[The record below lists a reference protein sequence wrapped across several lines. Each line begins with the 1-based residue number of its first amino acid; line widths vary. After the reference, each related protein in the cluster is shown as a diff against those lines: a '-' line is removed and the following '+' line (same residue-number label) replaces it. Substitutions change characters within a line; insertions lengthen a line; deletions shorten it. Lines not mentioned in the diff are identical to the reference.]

1 MRTKIGT
8 RLLSLFLTAICVIGL
23 IPTSAFAASSENM
36 PSEITLKKSDY
47 FLDTDGSKTYNS
59 PSFDKPLYL
68 HIINMNVG
76 GKTKVGFCAEH
87 GKQLGNTLI
96 GKKWGNPEPV
106 TNSFIKMMIGYYYC
120 MTDAKYMT
128 DAYKAK
134 FGSQLWTD
142 QNMIRYHNAW
152 IQALCWRALGQGAAI
167 PSDAEGQRVAIAK
180 ELMYIANAK
189 NGTSYSDI
197 YTDKYG
203 TTTFYEKGCKVID
216 NPDCWPDVDVTLYH
230 YIGGNATSPDGKKHY
245 TNDNTQAI
253 MVATPRGEPTI
264 DDYQIVVKK
273 VDSSNPTKGL
283 PGATFSLT
291 MVGSDDPSFPM
302 TGVTGQDGTYTFK
315 PLKAGTYQVT
325 ETEAPE
331 GYQID
336 NPGPYTVTLPMN
348 GQKTVTVTA
357 TDTPI
362 TTSSGSIR
370 KVDKDIPTMGLAGA
384 TIRITGIDNNFKYEG
399 QTVAGGA
406 LTDVPWDTMPV
417 GSYIAEEI
425 GAPEGYILP
434 SPHEKKEFYWDKKS
448 DVTLVFENDSKVK
461 VQLLKKDESNNPLPG
476 CLFTVIK
483 NGQTLFSAVTDAAG
497 TITVPN
503 VTEGTYWF
511 VEKDA
516 PEGYVVNSEPVTAY
530 VSAADIQG
538 NKTVTVEAT
547 NHRKPGLEIV
557 KIDSV
562 TKEPVAN
569 CTFDIRSI
577 DGTYHETL
585 TTDGAGRIFLENMTP
600 GSYEVKET
608 AVPKGYNL
616 NPEKQTVE
624 LTAGGTFTLTFENVP
639 KTDFTLFKHDSNNHP
654 IAGVTFEIS
663 KKGGQSLGHFTTD
676 GQGKLTVPNL
686 EPGIYVAVE
695 TDCPDDYILD
705 KTPHEFQV
713 NAGKTEVGIDVV
725 NLKKPEITVK
735 KVDSIVGGGV
745 EGAKFEIFYAGTGG
759 TGSPAGTYESLGTK
773 YTDANGI
780 IHLDHLKEGWYRF
793 TEVEAPEGY
802 QLDEPST
809 QEIYLKGDD
818 NAELTF
824 KDTPLSAIIVMKKD
838 GVNGKALP
846 GATFQLRYLD
856 GTSGTG
862 GTVIGEKVTDQNG
875 VCSWTGLKAGTYI
888 VEEVKPAPG
897 YNIVEGPKTVYISG
911 KAQDVITVS
920 FDNSPDGT
928 LLIKKVD
935 AKNPT
940 KVLAGA
946 KFRVQYTNG
955 TLLGND
961 NGIFTTDENGQIT
974 IAGLEP
980 EKTIIV
986 TEVEAPAG
994 YIIDGQA
1001 QTIDIKSG
1009 KVVSITFKNAPK
1021 GELVI
1026 EKTDAATGKLLP
1038 GAEFI
1043 IRKSDGT
1050 EVGADGNIHNN
1061 LTIESGTL
1069 SSDSHFVTGGD
1080 GRIIIKGLTPGNYTI
1095 TEVKAPDGYLIGKN
1109 ASRTIQITAGDTQ
1122 TITFANPSTCSLLI
1136 KKVCSI
1142 NTDKMLEGAVFD
1154 VRYADGSVVGDS
1166 NGVYE
1171 TGADGTILITGLEAN
1186 KAIIVT
1192 ETKAPNGFAIDT
1204 KPQTVTT
1211 IAGKV
1216 VQLTF
1221 ANAPYGKLVI
1231 EKRDAETNN
1240 LLPGAE
1246 FRVTTAAGCE
1256 VGQNGVIGDTTLTS
1270 NGIFRTDADG
1280 KITISN
1286 LRPGNYIITEIKAP
1300 DGYLIDDPTRNVT
1313 VTAGDTQTIV
1323 FKNHSTCSLLIKK
1336 VCTENPDKM
1345 LEGAVFD
1352 VRYADGTVVGDS
1364 NGVFTTG
1371 ADGTILITG
1380 LEANKAIVVT
1390 ETKAPDGF
1398 AIDTTPQTI
1407 TTQAGKVVQLTFANA
1422 PYGKIIIEKRDSKTN
1437 ELLPGAEF
1445 RVTTAAGCEV
1455 GQNGVIGDTNLTS
1468 NGIFT
1473 TGADGKI
1480 TITNVRP
1487 GSYVITEIKAPD
1499 GYLIDDPTRTIT
1511 VTSGDTQTIVFK
1523 DTKPGGLIIEK
1534 RDSVTKEPLAGATF
1548 KVTTSDGR
1556 FVAQDGGAT
1565 STNGLYTTD
1574 ANGQIHIVDLDPDTY
1589 VVTEVT
1595 APDGYLMDA
1604 PSQTVKIEKND
1615 TQTLTFY
1622 DTPLGG
1628 LTIVKVDSESG
1639 KRLEGAKIE
1648 VAKLNGEIVGT
1659 YVTDKLGVIQLPD
1672 LDDGWYQLTEIKAP
1686 KGYLLDS
1693 TPQKVEVK
1701 KGETKTFEFENTASA
1716 SMLIHKIDSVT
1727 KKGIQGVK
1735 FVVYDSS
1742 MTPIGEYESD
1752 DQGYV
1757 HLNKTLED
1765 GKYYVREIVAAE
1777 GYILDN
1783 KVKSFTV
1790 LAGDTAMIEWEN
1802 TSELGQIQVIKT
1814 SEGYSSVNGLPAGTP
1829 LSGAIFAVYDKQ
1841 NNVVDKFQT
1850 NENGIGSSKKL
1861 PLGIYTVKEVQAP
1874 ANYGLNPTVFT
1885 ADIEFAGQVVKLN
1898 VTDPVIT
1905 AGVSIKKTGY
1915 AQTMNNNVMRWTV
1928 SGVRNDS
1935 TTSLQSFYWRD
1946 TLPTDAVRLTR
1957 LVTGTYSTTQTYKVT
1972 FTTNLNSQWR
1982 TAYDNLSTAKNYTLD
1997 MSSAALGLA
2006 SNEYVT
2012 QFMLSFGIV
2021 PAGFHQLTNAT
2032 VDAQTLYALT
2042 NGYKFTNKADVG
2054 GLLGGNW
2061 VQSIARWTTSV
2072 YSHYVP
2078 AKPAAP
2084 KSPKLPRTGY

>member
-23 IPTSAFAASSENM
+23 IPTSAFAAPSGSM
-36 PSEITLKKSDY
+36 PSEITLQKSDY
-47 FLDTDGSKTYNS
+47 FLDTAGSKTYNS
-59 PSFDKPLYL
+59 PSFGEPLYL

-120 MTDAKYMT
+120 MTDAKYQT
-128 DAYKAK
+128 DAYKEK
-134 FGSQLWTD
+134 WGGELWTD
-142 QNMIRYHNAW
+142 QNLIRYHNAW

-167 PSDAEGQRVAIAK
+167 PSDAEGQKVAIAK

-203 TTTFYEKGCKVID
+203 TTTFYQKGEKVLD
-216 NPDCWPDVDVTLYH
+216 NTDCWPDVDVTLYH

-245 TNDNTQAI
+245 TNENTQAI
-253 MVATPRGEPTI
+253 MVATPKKEPTSEE
-264 DDYQIVVKK
+264 YQIVVKK

-283 PGATFSLT
+283 AGAEFSLE
-291 MVGSDDPSFPM
+291 MVGSDDPKFPM
-302 TGVTGQDGTYTFK
+302 TGVTRQNGTYTFRG
-315 PLKAGTYQVT
+315 LKAGTYQVT
-325 ETEAPE
+325 ETKAPE
-331 GYQID
+331 DYQID
-336 NPGPYTVTLPMN
+336 NPGPYTVTLPTN

-357 TDTPI
+357 LDTPI
-362 TTSSGSIR
+362 TLASGSIR
-370 KVDKDIPTMGLAGA
+370 KVDKDRPTMGLAGA
-384 TIRITGIDNNFKYEG
+384 TIRITGIDNNFTYEG
-399 QTVAGGA
+399 QTVEGGA

-417 GSYIAEEI
+417 GSYVAEEI

-434 SPHEKKEFYWDKKS
+434 SPHEKKEFYWDKKNE
-448 DVTLVFENDSKVK
+448 VKLVFENDSKVK

-577 DGTYHETL
+577 DGTYHEAL

-713 NAGKTEVGIDVV
+713 NAGVTNVGIDVV

-793 TEVEAPEGY
+793 TEVEAPAGY

-846 GATFQLRYLD
+846 GATFQLRYLG

-935 AKNPT
+935 AKHPT

-986 TEVEAPAG
+986 TEIEAPAG

-1026 EKTDAATGKLLP
+1026 EKTDAATGKLLS

-1050 EVGADGNIHNN
+1050 EVGADGNIHND

-1122 TITFANPSTCSLLI
+1122 TITFANP
-1136 KKVCSI
+1136 
-1142 NTDKMLEGAVFD
+1142 
-1154 VRYADGSVVGDS
+1154 
-1166 NGVYE
+1166 
-1171 TGADGTILITGLEAN
+1171 
-1186 KAIIVT
+1186 
-1192 ETKAPNGFAIDT
+1192 
-1204 KPQTVTT
+1204 
-1211 IAGKV
+1211 
-1216 VQLTF
+1216 
-1221 ANAPYGKLVI
+1221 
-1231 EKRDAETNN
+1231 
-1240 LLPGAE
+1240 
-1246 FRVTTAAGCE
+1246 
-1256 VGQNGVIGDTTLTS
+1256 
-1270 NGIFRTDADG
+1270 
-1280 KITISN
+1280 
-1286 LRPGNYIITEIKAP
+1286 
-1300 DGYLIDDPTRNVT
+1300 
-1313 VTAGDTQTIV
+1313 
-1323 FKNHSTCSLLIKK
+1323 STCSLLIKK

-1487 GSYVITEIKAPD
+1487 GNYIITEIKAPD

-1648 VAKLNGEIVGT
+1648 VAKMNGEIVGT

-1727 KKGIQGVK
+1727 RKGIQGVK

>member
-1 MRTKIGT
+1 MRTRIGT

-23 IPTSAFAASSENM
+23 IPTSAFAASSESM

-76 GKTKVGFCAEH
+76 GETKVGFCAEH

-120 MTDAKYMT
+120 MTDAKYQT
-128 DAYKAK
+128 DAYKEKWGGA
-134 FGSQLWTD
+134 LWTD

-167 PSDAEGQRVAIAK
+167 PSDAEGQKVAIAK

-203 TTTFYEKGCKVID
+203 TTTFYQKGEKVLD
-216 NPDCWPDVDVTLYH
+216 NTDCWPDVDVTLYH

-253 MVATPRGEPTI
+253 MVATPKTPDTPIE
-264 DDYQIVVKK
+264 DYQIVVKK
-273 VDSSNPTKGL
+273 VDSTNPTKGL
-283 PGATFSLT
+283 AGATFSLT
-291 MVGSDDPSFPM
+291 KVGSDDPKYPL
-302 TGVTGQDGTYTFK
+302 TGVTGQDGTYTFRR
-315 PLKAGTYQVT
+315 LEAGTYQVT

-336 NPGPYTVTLPMN
+336 NPGPYAVTLPTN
-348 GQKTVTVTA
+348 GQNTVTVTA
-357 TDTPI
+357 LDTPI
-362 TTSSGSIR
+362 TLASGSIR
-370 KVDKDIPTMGLAGA
+370 KVDKDRPTMGLAGA
-384 TIRITGIDNNFKYEG
+384 TIRITGIDNNFTYEG
-399 QTVAGGA
+399 QTVEGGA

-417 GSYIAEEI
+417 GSYVAEEI

-434 SPHEKKEFYWDKKS
+434 SPHEKKEFYWDKKNE
-448 DVTLVFENDSKVK
+448 VKLVFENDSKVK

-713 NAGKTEVGIDVV
+713 NAGVTNVGIDVV

-793 TEVEAPEGY
+793 TEVEAPAGY

-846 GATFQLRYLD
+846 GATFQLRYLG

-875 VCSWTGLKAGTYI
+875 VCSWTSLKAGTYI

-935 AKNPT
+935 AKHPT

-986 TEVEAPAG
+986 TEIEAPAG

-1050 EVGADGNIHNN
+1050 EVGADGNIHND

-1122 TITFANPSTCSLLI
+1122 TITFANP
-1136 KKVCSI
+1136 
-1142 NTDKMLEGAVFD
+1142 
-1154 VRYADGSVVGDS
+1154 
-1166 NGVYE
+1166 
-1171 TGADGTILITGLEAN
+1171 
-1186 KAIIVT
+1186 
-1192 ETKAPNGFAIDT
+1192 
-1204 KPQTVTT
+1204 
-1211 IAGKV
+1211 
-1216 VQLTF
+1216 
-1221 ANAPYGKLVI
+1221 
-1231 EKRDAETNN
+1231 
-1240 LLPGAE
+1240 
-1246 FRVTTAAGCE
+1246 
-1256 VGQNGVIGDTTLTS
+1256 
-1270 NGIFRTDADG
+1270 
-1280 KITISN
+1280 
-1286 LRPGNYIITEIKAP
+1286 
-1300 DGYLIDDPTRNVT
+1300 
-1313 VTAGDTQTIV
+1313 
-1323 FKNHSTCSLLIKK
+1323 STCSLLIKK

-1487 GSYVITEIKAPD
+1487 GNYIITEIKAPD

-1648 VAKLNGEIVGT
+1648 VAKMNGEIVGT

-1727 KKGIQGVK
+1727 RKGIQGVK

-2061 VQSIARWTTSV
+2061 VQSIARWTTSI

-2084 KSPKLPRTGY
+2084 KSPTLPRTGY

>member
-1 MRTKIGT
+1 MRQKIGT

-23 IPTSAFAASSENM
+23 IPTSAFAAPSGSM
-36 PSEITLKKSDY
+36 PSEITLQKSDY

-59 PSFDKPLYL
+59 PSFGEPLYL

-76 GKTKVGFCAEH
+76 GKTNVGFCAEH

-120 MTDAKYMT
+120 MTDAKYQT
-128 DAYKAK
+128 DAYKEK
-134 FGSQLWTD
+134 WGGELWTD
-142 QNMIRYHNAW
+142 QNLIRYHNAW

-167 PSDAEGQRVAIAK
+167 PSDAEGQKVAIAK

-203 TTTFYEKGCKVID
+203 TTTFYQKGEKVLD
-216 NPDCWPDVDVTLYH
+216 NTDCWPDVDVTLYH

-253 MVATPRGEPTI
+253 MVATPSIPTLGN
-264 DDYQIVVKK
+264 YQITVKK

-283 PGATFSLT
+283 AGAEFSLE
-291 MVGSDDPSFPM
+291 MVGSDDPKFPM
-302 TGVTGQDGTYTFK
+302 TGVTGQGGTLTFK
-315 PLKAGTYQVT
+315 DLKAGTYQVT
-325 ETEAPE
+325 ETKAPE
-331 GYQID
+331 DYQID
-336 NPGPYTVTLPMN
+336 NPGPYTVTLPTN
-348 GQKTVTVTA
+348 GQNTVTVTA

-362 TTSSGSIR
+362 TLASGSIR
-370 KVDKDIPTMGLAGA
+370 KVDKDRPTMGLAGA
-384 TIRITGIDNNFKYEG
+384 TIRITGIDNNFTYEG
-399 QTVAGGA
+399 QTVEGGA

-417 GSYIAEEI
+417 GSYVAEEI

-434 SPHEKKEFYWDKKS
+434 SPHEKKEFYWDKKNE
-448 DVTLVFENDSKVK
+448 VKLVFENDSKVK

-713 NAGKTEVGIDVV
+713 NAGVTNVGIDVV

-793 TEVEAPEGY
+793 TEVEAPAGY

-846 GATFQLRYLD
+846 GATFQLRYLG

-875 VCSWTGLKAGTYI
+875 VCSWTSLKAGTYI

-935 AKNPT
+935 AKHPT

-986 TEVEAPAG
+986 TEIEAPAG

-1050 EVGADGNIHNN
+1050 EVGADGNIHND

-1122 TITFANPSTCSLLI
+1122 TITFANP
-1136 KKVCSI
+1136 
-1142 NTDKMLEGAVFD
+1142 
-1154 VRYADGSVVGDS
+1154 
-1166 NGVYE
+1166 
-1171 TGADGTILITGLEAN
+1171 
-1186 KAIIVT
+1186 
-1192 ETKAPNGFAIDT
+1192 
-1204 KPQTVTT
+1204 
-1211 IAGKV
+1211 
-1216 VQLTF
+1216 
-1221 ANAPYGKLVI
+1221 
-1231 EKRDAETNN
+1231 
-1240 LLPGAE
+1240 
-1246 FRVTTAAGCE
+1246 
-1256 VGQNGVIGDTTLTS
+1256 
-1270 NGIFRTDADG
+1270 
-1280 KITISN
+1280 
-1286 LRPGNYIITEIKAP
+1286 
-1300 DGYLIDDPTRNVT
+1300 
-1313 VTAGDTQTIV
+1313 
-1323 FKNHSTCSLLIKK
+1323 STCSLLIKK

-1487 GSYVITEIKAPD
+1487 GNYVITEIKAPN

-1648 VAKLNGEIVGT
+1648 VAKMNGEIVGT

-1727 KKGIQGVK
+1727 RKGIQGVK

-1957 LVTGTYSTTQTYKVT
+1957 LVTGTYSTMQTYKVT

>member
-23 IPTSAFAASSENM
+23 IPTSAFAAPSGSM
-36 PSEITLKKSDY
+36 PSEITLQKSDY
-47 FLDTDGSKTYNS
+47 FLDTAGSKTYNS
-59 PSFDKPLYL
+59 PSFGEPLYL

-120 MTDAKYMT
+120 MTDAKYQT
-128 DAYKAK
+128 DAYKEK
-134 FGSQLWTD
+134 WGGELWTD
-142 QNMIRYHNAW
+142 QNLIRYHNAW

-167 PSDAEGQRVAIAK
+167 PSDAEGQKVAIAK

-203 TTTFYEKGCKVID
+203 TTTFYQKGEKVLD
-216 NPDCWPDVDVTLYH
+216 NTDCWPDVDVTLYH

-245 TNDNTQAI
+245 TNENTQAI
-253 MVATPRGEPTI
+253 MVATPKKEPTSEE
-264 DDYQIVVKK
+264 YQIVVKK

-283 PGATFSLT
+283 AGAEFSLE
-291 MVGSDDPSFPM
+291 MVGSDDPKFPM
-302 TGVTGQDGTYTFK
+302 TGVTRQNGTYTFRG
-315 PLKAGTYQVT
+315 LKAGTYQVT
-325 ETEAPE
+325 ETKAPE
-331 GYQID
+331 DYQID
-336 NPGPYTVTLPMN
+336 NPGPYTVTLPTN

-357 TDTPI
+357 LDTPI
-362 TTSSGSIR
+362 TLASGSIR
-370 KVDKDIPTMGLAGA
+370 KVDKDRPTMGLAGA
-384 TIRITGIDNNFKYEG
+384 TIRITGIDNNFTYEG
-399 QTVAGGA
+399 QTVEGGA

-417 GSYIAEEI
+417 GSYVAEEI

-434 SPHEKKEFYWDKKS
+434 SPHEKKEFYWDKKNE
-448 DVTLVFENDSKVK
+448 VKLVFENDSKVK

-577 DGTYHETL
+577 DGTYHEAL

-713 NAGKTEVGIDVV
+713 NAGVTNVGIDVV

-793 TEVEAPEGY
+793 TEVEAPAGY

-846 GATFQLRYLD
+846 GATFQLRYLG

-875 VCSWTGLKAGTYI
+875 VCSWTSLKAGTYI

-980 EKTIIV
+980 KKTIIV
-986 TEVEAPAG
+986 TEIEAPAG

-1050 EVGADGNIHNN
+1050 EVGADGNIHND

-1080 GRIIIKGLTPGNYTI
+1080 GRIIIKGLTPGHYTI

-1122 TITFANPSTCSLLI
+1122 TITFANP
-1136 KKVCSI
+1136 
-1142 NTDKMLEGAVFD
+1142 
-1154 VRYADGSVVGDS
+1154 
-1166 NGVYE
+1166 
-1171 TGADGTILITGLEAN
+1171 
-1186 KAIIVT
+1186 
-1192 ETKAPNGFAIDT
+1192 
-1204 KPQTVTT
+1204 
-1211 IAGKV
+1211 
-1216 VQLTF
+1216 
-1221 ANAPYGKLVI
+1221 
-1231 EKRDAETNN
+1231 
-1240 LLPGAE
+1240 
-1246 FRVTTAAGCE
+1246 
-1256 VGQNGVIGDTTLTS
+1256 
-1270 NGIFRTDADG
+1270 
-1280 KITISN
+1280 
-1286 LRPGNYIITEIKAP
+1286 
-1300 DGYLIDDPTRNVT
+1300 
-1313 VTAGDTQTIV
+1313 
-1323 FKNHSTCSLLIKK
+1323 STCSLLIKK

-1487 GSYVITEIKAPD
+1487 GNYVITEIKAPD

-1648 VAKLNGEIVGT
+1648 VAKMNGEIVGT

-1727 KKGIQGVK
+1727 RKGIQGVK

>member
-1 MRTKIGT
+1 MRQKIGT

-23 IPTSAFAASSENM
+23 IPTSAFAAPSGSM
-36 PSEITLKKSDY
+36 PSEITLQKSDY

-59 PSFDKPLYL
+59 PSFGEPLYL

-120 MTDAKYMT
+120 MTDAKYQT
-128 DAYKAK
+128 DAYKEK
-134 FGSQLWTD
+134 WGGELWTD
-142 QNMIRYHNAW
+142 QNLIRYHNAW

-167 PSDAEGQRVAIAK
+167 PSDAEGQKAAIAK

-203 TTTFYEKGCKVID
+203 TTTFYQKGEKVLD
-216 NPDCWPDVDVTLYH
+216 NTDCWPDVDVTLYH

-253 MVATPRGEPTI
+253 MVATPSIPTAES
-264 DDYQIVVKK
+264 YQIVVKK

-283 PGATFSLT
+283 SGATFSLT
-291 MVGSDDPSFPM
+291 MVGSTKTL

-315 PLKAGTYQVT
+315 NLKAGTYQVT

-336 NPGPYTVTLPMN
+336 NPGPYAVTLPTN

-362 TTSSGSIR
+362 TLASGSIR
-370 KVDKDIPTMGLAGA
+370 KVDKDRPTMGLAGA
-384 TIRITGIDNNFKYEG
+384 TIRITGIDNNFTYEG
-399 QTVAGGA
+399 QTVEGGA

-417 GSYIAEEI
+417 GSYVAEEI

-434 SPHEKKEFYWDKKS
+434 SPHEKKEFYWDKKNE
-448 DVTLVFENDSKVK
+448 VKLVFENDSKVK

-713 NAGKTEVGIDVV
+713 NAGVTNVGIDVV

-793 TEVEAPEGY
+793 TEVEAPAGY

-846 GATFQLRYLD
+846 GATFQLRYLG

-935 AKNPT
+935 AKHPT

-980 EKTIIV
+980 KKTIIV
-986 TEVEAPAG
+986 TEIEAPAG

-1050 EVGADGNIHNN
+1050 EVGADGNIHND

-1080 GRIIIKGLTPGNYTI
+1080 GRIIIKGLTPGHYTI

-1122 TITFANPSTCSLLI
+1122 TITFANP
-1136 KKVCSI
+1136 
-1142 NTDKMLEGAVFD
+1142 
-1154 VRYADGSVVGDS
+1154 
-1166 NGVYE
+1166 
-1171 TGADGTILITGLEAN
+1171 
-1186 KAIIVT
+1186 
-1192 ETKAPNGFAIDT
+1192 
-1204 KPQTVTT
+1204 
-1211 IAGKV
+1211 
-1216 VQLTF
+1216 
-1221 ANAPYGKLVI
+1221 
-1231 EKRDAETNN
+1231 
-1240 LLPGAE
+1240 
-1246 FRVTTAAGCE
+1246 
-1256 VGQNGVIGDTTLTS
+1256 
-1270 NGIFRTDADG
+1270 
-1280 KITISN
+1280 
-1286 LRPGNYIITEIKAP
+1286 
-1300 DGYLIDDPTRNVT
+1300 
-1313 VTAGDTQTIV
+1313 
-1323 FKNHSTCSLLIKK
+1323 STCSLLIKK

-1487 GSYVITEIKAPD
+1487 GSYIITEIKAPD

-1648 VAKLNGEIVGT
+1648 VAKMNGEIVGT

-1727 KKGIQGVK
+1727 RKGIQGVK

-1915 AQTMNNNVMRWTV
+1915 AQTMNNNIMRWTV

-2061 VQSIARWTTSV
+2061 VQSIARWTTSI

-2084 KSPKLPRTGY
+2084 KSPTLPRTGY

>member
-23 IPTSAFAASSENM
+23 IPTSAFAAPSGSM
-36 PSEITLKKSDY
+36 PSEITLQKSDY

-59 PSFDKPLYL
+59 PSFGEPLYL

-76 GKTKVGFCAEH
+76 GETKVGFCAEH

-96 GKKWGNPEPV
+96 GKKWANPEPV

-120 MTDAKYMT
+120 MTDAKYQT
-128 DAYKAK
+128 DAYKEKWGGA
-134 FGSQLWTD
+134 LWTD
-142 QNMIRYHNAW
+142 QNLIRYHNAW

-167 PSDAEGQRVAIAK
+167 PSDAEGQKVAIAK

-203 TTTFYEKGCKVID
+203 TTTFYQKGEKVLD
-216 NPDCWPDVDVTLYH
+216 NTDCWPDVDVTLYH

-245 TNDNTQAI
+245 TNDNTQAV
-253 MVATPRGEPTI
+253 MVATPKPPTAE
-264 DDYQIVVKK
+264 DYQIVVKK

-283 PGATFSLT
+283 AGAAFSLE
-291 MVGSDDPSFPM
+291 MVGSDDPMFPM

-315 PLKAGTYQVT
+315 KLKAGTYQVT
-325 ETEAPE
+325 ETKAPE

-336 NPGPYTVTLPMN
+336 NPGPYTVTLPTN

-357 TDTPI
+357 LDTPI
-362 TTSSGSIR
+362 TLASGSIR
-370 KVDKDIPTMGLAGA
+370 KVDKDRPTMGLAGA
-384 TIRITGIDNNFKYEG
+384 TIRITGIDNNFTYEG
-399 QTVAGGA
+399 QTVEGGA

-417 GSYIAEEI
+417 GSYVAEEI

-434 SPHEKKEFYWDKKS
+434 SPHEKKEFYWDKKNE
-448 DVTLVFENDSKVK
+448 VKLVFENDSKVK

-585 TTDGAGRIFLENMTP
+585 TTDGTGRIFLENMTP

-608 AVPKGYNL
+608 AVPQGYNL

-713 NAGKTEVGIDVV
+713 NAGVTNVGIDVV

-745 EGAKFEIFYAGTGG
+745 KDAKFEIFYAGTGG

-793 TEVEAPEGY
+793 TEVEAPAGY

-846 GATFQLRYLD
+846 GATFQLRYLG

-875 VCSWTGLKAGTYI
+875 VCSWTSLKAGTYI

-935 AKNPT
+935 AKHPT

-986 TEVEAPAG
+986 TEIEAPAG

-1026 EKTDAATGKLLP
+1026 EKTDAATGKLLS

-1050 EVGADGNIHNN
+1050 EVGADGNIHND

-1122 TITFANPSTCSLLI
+1122 TITFANP
-1136 KKVCSI
+1136 
-1142 NTDKMLEGAVFD
+1142 
-1154 VRYADGSVVGDS
+1154 
-1166 NGVYE
+1166 
-1171 TGADGTILITGLEAN
+1171 
-1186 KAIIVT
+1186 
-1192 ETKAPNGFAIDT
+1192 
-1204 KPQTVTT
+1204 
-1211 IAGKV
+1211 
-1216 VQLTF
+1216 
-1221 ANAPYGKLVI
+1221 
-1231 EKRDAETNN
+1231 
-1240 LLPGAE
+1240 
-1246 FRVTTAAGCE
+1246 
-1256 VGQNGVIGDTTLTS
+1256 
-1270 NGIFRTDADG
+1270 
-1280 KITISN
+1280 
-1286 LRPGNYIITEIKAP
+1286 
-1300 DGYLIDDPTRNVT
+1300 
-1313 VTAGDTQTIV
+1313 
-1323 FKNHSTCSLLIKK
+1323 STCSLLIKK

-1487 GSYVITEIKAPD
+1487 GSYIITEIKAPD

-1648 VAKLNGEIVGT
+1648 VAKMNGEIVGT

-1727 KKGIQGVK
+1727 RKGIQGVK

>member
-23 IPTSAFAASSENM
+23 IPTSAFAAPSGSM
-36 PSEITLKKSDY
+36 PSEITLQKSDY

-59 PSFDKPLYL
+59 PSFGEPLYL

-120 MTDAKYMT
+120 MTDAQYQN
-128 DAYKAK
+128 DAYKEK
-134 FGSQLWTD
+134 WNGELWTD
-142 QNMIRYHNAW
+142 QNLIRYHNAW
-152 IQALCWRALGQGAAI
+152 IQALCWRALGQGTAI
-167 PSDAEGQRVAIAK
+167 PSDAEGQKVAIAK

-203 TTTFYEKGCKVID
+203 TTTFYQKGEKVLD
-216 NPDCWPDVDVTLYH
+216 NTDCWPDVDVTLYH

-253 MVATPRGEPTI
+253 MVATPKNEPTSDTYRI
-264 DDYQIVVKK
+264 IVKK

-283 PGATFSLT
+283 AGATFSLE
-291 MVGSDDPSFPM
+291 MVGSDDPSFPKP
-302 TGVTGQDGTYTFK
+302 GVTGQDGTYIFDR
-315 PLKAGTYQVT
+315 LKAGTYLVT
-325 ETEAPE
+325 ETKAPE

-336 NPGPYTVTLPMN
+336 NPGPYTVTLPTN

-362 TTSSGSIR
+362 TLASGSIR
-370 KVDKDIPTMGLAGA
+370 KVDKDRPTMGLAGA
-384 TIRITGIDNNFKYEG
+384 TIRITGIDNNFTYEG
-399 QTVAGGA
+399 QTVEGGA

-417 GSYIAEEI
+417 GSYVAEEI

-434 SPHEKKEFYWDKKS
+434 SPHEKKEFYWDKKNE
-448 DVTLVFENDSKVK
+448 VKLVFENDSKVK

-585 TTDGAGRIFLENMTP
+585 TTDGTGRIFLENMTP

-608 AVPKGYNL
+608 AVPQGYNL

-713 NAGKTEVGIDVV
+713 NAGVTNVGIDVV

-745 EGAKFEIFYAGTGG
+745 KDAKFEIFYAGTGG

-793 TEVEAPEGY
+793 TEVEAPAGY

-846 GATFQLRYLD
+846 GATFQLRYLG

-875 VCSWTGLKAGTYI
+875 VCSWTSLKAGTYI

-935 AKNPT
+935 AKHPT

-986 TEVEAPAG
+986 TEIEAPAG

-1026 EKTDAATGKLLP
+1026 EKTDAATGKLLS

-1050 EVGADGNIHNN
+1050 EVGADGNIHND

-1122 TITFANPSTCSLLI
+1122 TITFANP
-1136 KKVCSI
+1136 
-1142 NTDKMLEGAVFD
+1142 
-1154 VRYADGSVVGDS
+1154 
-1166 NGVYE
+1166 
-1171 TGADGTILITGLEAN
+1171 
-1186 KAIIVT
+1186 
-1192 ETKAPNGFAIDT
+1192 
-1204 KPQTVTT
+1204 
-1211 IAGKV
+1211 
-1216 VQLTF
+1216 
-1221 ANAPYGKLVI
+1221 
-1231 EKRDAETNN
+1231 
-1240 LLPGAE
+1240 
-1246 FRVTTAAGCE
+1246 
-1256 VGQNGVIGDTTLTS
+1256 
-1270 NGIFRTDADG
+1270 
-1280 KITISN
+1280 
-1286 LRPGNYIITEIKAP
+1286 
-1300 DGYLIDDPTRNVT
+1300 
-1313 VTAGDTQTIV
+1313 
-1323 FKNHSTCSLLIKK
+1323 STCSLLIKK

-1487 GSYVITEIKAPD
+1487 GNYIITEIKAPD

-1648 VAKLNGEIVGT
+1648 VAKMNGEIVGT

-1727 KKGIQGVK
+1727 RKGIQGVK
-1735 FVVYDSS
+1735 FVVYDSF

>member
-23 IPTSAFAASSENM
+23 IPTSAFAAPSGSM
-36 PSEITLKKSDY
+36 PSEITLQKSDY

-59 PSFDKPLYL
+59 PSFGEPLYL

-76 GKTKVGFCAEH
+76 GETKIGFCAEH

-120 MTDAKYMT
+120 MTDAKYQT
-128 DAYKAK
+128 DAYKEK
-134 FGSQLWTD
+134 WGGELWTD
-142 QNMIRYHNAW
+142 QNLIRYHNAW

-167 PSDAEGQRVAIAK
+167 PSDAEGQKVAIAK

-203 TTTFYEKGCKVID
+203 TTTFYQKGEKVLD
-216 NPDCWPDVDVTLYH
+216 NTDCWPDVDVTLYR

-245 TNDNTQAI
+245 TNDNTQAV
-253 MVATPRGEPTI
+253 MVATPKKSDIPS
-264 DDYQIVVKK
+264 DKYQIVVKK

-283 PGATFSLT
+283 AGATFSLE
-291 MVGSDDPSFPM
+291 MVGSDDPKFPM

-315 PLKAGTYQVT
+315 NLKAGTYQVT

-336 NPGPYTVTLPMN
+336 NPGPYAVTLPTN

-357 TDTPI
+357 LDTPI
-362 TTSSGSIR
+362 TLASGSIR
-370 KVDKDIPTMGLAGA
+370 KVDKDRPTMGLAGA
-384 TIRITGIDNNFKYEG
+384 TIRITGIDNNFTYEG
-399 QTVAGGA
+399 QTVEGGA

-417 GSYIAEEI
+417 GSYVAEEI

-434 SPHEKKEFYWDKKS
+434 SPHEKKEFYWDKKNE
-448 DVTLVFENDSKVK
+448 VKLVFENDSKVK

-577 DGTYHETL
+577 DGTYHEAL

-713 NAGKTEVGIDVV
+713 NAGVTNVGIDVV

-793 TEVEAPEGY
+793 TEVEAPAGY

-846 GATFQLRYLD
+846 GATFQLRYLG

-862 GTVIGEKVTDQNG
+862 GTAIGEKVTDQNG

-935 AKNPT
+935 AKHPT

-980 EKTIIV
+980 KKTIIV
-986 TEVEAPAG
+986 TEIEAPAG

-1050 EVGADGNIHNN
+1050 EVGADGNIHND

-1122 TITFANPSTCSLLI
+1122 TITFANP
-1136 KKVCSI
+1136 
-1142 NTDKMLEGAVFD
+1142 
-1154 VRYADGSVVGDS
+1154 
-1166 NGVYE
+1166 
-1171 TGADGTILITGLEAN
+1171 
-1186 KAIIVT
+1186 
-1192 ETKAPNGFAIDT
+1192 
-1204 KPQTVTT
+1204 
-1211 IAGKV
+1211 
-1216 VQLTF
+1216 
-1221 ANAPYGKLVI
+1221 
-1231 EKRDAETNN
+1231 
-1240 LLPGAE
+1240 
-1246 FRVTTAAGCE
+1246 
-1256 VGQNGVIGDTTLTS
+1256 
-1270 NGIFRTDADG
+1270 
-1280 KITISN
+1280 
-1286 LRPGNYIITEIKAP
+1286 
-1300 DGYLIDDPTRNVT
+1300 
-1313 VTAGDTQTIV
+1313 
-1323 FKNHSTCSLLIKK
+1323 STCSLLIKK

-1437 ELLPGAEF
+1437 KLLPGAEF

-1487 GSYVITEIKAPD
+1487 GSYIITEIKAPD

-1648 VAKLNGEIVGT
+1648 VAKMNGEIVGT

-1727 KKGIQGVK
+1727 RKGIQGVK

>member
-1 MRTKIGT
+1 MRQKIGT

-23 IPTSAFAASSENM
+23 IPTSAFAAPSGSM
-36 PSEITLKKSDY
+36 PSEITLQKSDY

-59 PSFDKPLYL
+59 PSFGEPLYL

-76 GKTKVGFCAEH
+76 GKTNVGFCAEH

-120 MTDAKYMT
+120 MTDAKYQT
-128 DAYKAK
+128 DAYKEK
-134 FGSQLWTD
+134 WGGELWTD
-142 QNMIRYHNAW
+142 QNLIRYHNAW

-167 PSDAEGQRVAIAK
+167 PSDAEGQKVAIAK

-203 TTTFYEKGCKVID
+203 TTTFYQKGEKVLD
-216 NPDCWPDVDVTLYH
+216 NTDCWPDVDVTLYH

-253 MVATPRGEPTI
+253 MVATPSIPTLGN
-264 DDYQIVVKK
+264 YQITVKK

-283 PGATFSLT
+283 AGAEFSLE
-291 MVGSDDPSFPM
+291 MVGSDDPKFPM
-302 TGVTGQDGTYTFK
+302 TGVTGQGGTLTFK
-315 PLKAGTYQVT
+315 DLKAGTYQVT
-325 ETEAPE
+325 ETKAPE
-331 GYQID
+331 DYQID
-336 NPGPYTVTLPMN
+336 NPGPYTVTLPTN
-348 GQKTVTVTA
+348 GQNTVTVTA

-362 TTSSGSIR
+362 TLASGSIR
-370 KVDKDIPTMGLAGA
+370 KVDKDRPTMGLAGA
-384 TIRITGIDNNFKYEG
+384 TIRITGIDNNFTYEG
-399 QTVAGGA
+399 QTVEGGA

-417 GSYIAEEI
+417 GSYVAEEI

-434 SPHEKKEFYWDKKS
+434 SPHEKKEFYWDKKNE
-448 DVTLVFENDSKVK
+448 VKLVFENDSKVK

-557 KIDSV
+557 KINSV

-713 NAGKTEVGIDVV
+713 NAGVTNVGIDVV

-793 TEVEAPEGY
+793 TEVEAPAGY

-846 GATFQLRYLD
+846 GATFQLRYLG
-856 GTSGTG
+856 GTSGMG

-935 AKNPT
+935 AKHPT

-986 TEVEAPAG
+986 TEIEAPAG

-1026 EKTDAATGKLLP
+1026 EKTDAATGKLLS

-1050 EVGADGNIHNN
+1050 EVGADGNIHND

-1122 TITFANPSTCSLLI
+1122 TITFANP
-1136 KKVCSI
+1136 
-1142 NTDKMLEGAVFD
+1142 
-1154 VRYADGSVVGDS
+1154 
-1166 NGVYE
+1166 
-1171 TGADGTILITGLEAN
+1171 
-1186 KAIIVT
+1186 
-1192 ETKAPNGFAIDT
+1192 
-1204 KPQTVTT
+1204 
-1211 IAGKV
+1211 
-1216 VQLTF
+1216 
-1221 ANAPYGKLVI
+1221 
-1231 EKRDAETNN
+1231 
-1240 LLPGAE
+1240 
-1246 FRVTTAAGCE
+1246 
-1256 VGQNGVIGDTTLTS
+1256 
-1270 NGIFRTDADG
+1270 
-1280 KITISN
+1280 
-1286 LRPGNYIITEIKAP
+1286 
-1300 DGYLIDDPTRNVT
+1300 
-1313 VTAGDTQTIV
+1313 
-1323 FKNHSTCSLLIKK
+1323 STCSLLIKK

-1487 GSYVITEIKAPD
+1487 GNYVITEIKAPD

-1648 VAKLNGEIVGT
+1648 VAKMNGEIVGT

-1727 KKGIQGVK
+1727 RKGIQGVK

>member
-23 IPTSAFAASSENM
+23 IPTSAFAAPSGSM
-36 PSEITLKKSDY
+36 PSEITLQKSDY

-59 PSFDKPLYL
+59 PSFGEPLYL

-76 GKTKVGFCAEH
+76 GETKIGFCAEH

-96 GKKWGNPEPV
+96 GKKWANPEPV

-120 MTDAKYMT
+120 MTDAKYQT
-128 DAYKAK
+128 DAYKEK
-134 FGSQLWTD
+134 WGGELWTD
-142 QNMIRYHNAW
+142 QNLIRYHNAW
-152 IQALCWRALGQGAAI
+152 IQALCWRALGQGTAI
-167 PSDAEGQRVAIAK
+167 PSDAEGQKVAIAK

-203 TTTFYEKGCKVID
+203 TTTFYQKGEKVLD
-216 NPDCWPDVDVTLYH
+216 NTDCWPDVDVTLYH

-253 MVATPRGEPTI
+253 MVATPKPPTAE
-264 DDYQIVVKK
+264 DYQIVVKK

-283 PGATFSLT
+283 AGAAFSLE
-291 MVGSDDPSFPM
+291 MVGSDDPMFPM

-315 PLKAGTYQVT
+315 KLKAGTYQVT
-325 ETEAPE
+325 ETKAPD

-336 NPGPYTVTLPMN
+336 NPGPYTVTLPTN

-357 TDTPI
+357 LDTPI
-362 TTSSGSIR
+362 TLASGSIR
-370 KVDKDIPTMGLAGA
+370 KVDKDRPTMGLAGA
-384 TIRITGIDNNFKYEG
+384 TIRITGIDNNFTYEG
-399 QTVAGGA
+399 QTVEGGA

-417 GSYIAEEI
+417 GSYVAEEI

-434 SPHEKKEFYWDKKS
+434 SPHEKKEFYWDKKNE
-448 DVTLVFENDSKVK
+448 VKLVFENDSKVK

-562 TKEPVAN
+562 TKKPVAN

-713 NAGKTEVGIDVV
+713 NAGVTNVGIDVV
-725 NLKKPEITVK
+725 NLKKPEITVE

-793 TEVEAPEGY
+793 TEVEAPAGY

-846 GATFQLRYLD
+846 GATFQLRYLG

-986 TEVEAPAG
+986 TEIEAPAG

-1050 EVGADGNIHNN
+1050 EVGADGNIHND

-1122 TITFANPSTCSLLI
+1122 TITFANP
-1136 KKVCSI
+1136 
-1142 NTDKMLEGAVFD
+1142 
-1154 VRYADGSVVGDS
+1154 
-1166 NGVYE
+1166 
-1171 TGADGTILITGLEAN
+1171 
-1186 KAIIVT
+1186 
-1192 ETKAPNGFAIDT
+1192 
-1204 KPQTVTT
+1204 
-1211 IAGKV
+1211 
-1216 VQLTF
+1216 
-1221 ANAPYGKLVI
+1221 
-1231 EKRDAETNN
+1231 
-1240 LLPGAE
+1240 
-1246 FRVTTAAGCE
+1246 
-1256 VGQNGVIGDTTLTS
+1256 
-1270 NGIFRTDADG
+1270 
-1280 KITISN
+1280 
-1286 LRPGNYIITEIKAP
+1286 
-1300 DGYLIDDPTRNVT
+1300 
-1313 VTAGDTQTIV
+1313 
-1323 FKNHSTCSLLIKK
+1323 STCSLLIKK

-1487 GSYVITEIKAPD
+1487 GSYIITEIKAPD

-1648 VAKLNGEIVGT
+1648 VAKMNGEIVGT

-1727 KKGIQGVK
+1727 RKGIQGVK

>member
-1 MRTKIGT
+1 MRQKIGT

-23 IPTSAFAASSENM
+23 IPTSAFAAPSGSM
-36 PSEITLKKSDY
+36 PSEITLQKSDY

-59 PSFDKPLYL
+59 PSFGEPLYL

-76 GKTKVGFCAEH
+76 GKTKIGFCAEH

-120 MTDAKYMT
+120 MTDAKYQT
-128 DAYKAK
+128 DAYKEK
-134 FGSQLWTD
+134 WGGELWTD
-142 QNMIRYHNAW
+142 QNLIRYHNAW

-167 PSDAEGQRVAIAK
+167 PSDAEGQKVAIAK

-203 TTTFYEKGCKVID
+203 TTTFYQKGEKVLD
-216 NPDCWPDVDVTLYH
+216 NTDCWPDVDVTLYH

-253 MVATPRGEPTI
+253 MVATPSIPTAES
-264 DDYQIVVKK
+264 YQIVVKK

-283 PGATFSLT
+283 SGATFSLT
-291 MVGSDDPSFPM
+291 MVGSTKTL

-315 PLKAGTYQVT
+315 NLKAGTYQVT
-325 ETEAPE
+325 ETKAPD

-336 NPGPYTVTLPMN
+336 NPGPYTVTLPTN

-357 TDTPI
+357 LDTPI
-362 TTSSGSIR
+362 TLASGSIR
-370 KVDKDIPTMGLAGA
+370 KVDKDRPTMGLAGA
-384 TIRITGIDNNFKYEG
+384 TIRITGIDNNFTYEG
-399 QTVAGGA
+399 QTVEGGA

-417 GSYIAEEI
+417 GSYVAEEI

-434 SPHEKKEFYWDKKS
+434 SPHEKKEFYWDKKNE
-448 DVTLVFENDSKVK
+448 VKLVFENDSKVK

-516 PEGYVVNSEPVTAY
+516 LEGYVVNSEPVTAY

-577 DGTYHETL
+577 DGTYHEAL

-713 NAGKTEVGIDVV
+713 NAGVTNVGIDVV

-793 TEVEAPEGY
+793 TEVEAPAGY

-846 GATFQLRYLD
+846 GATFQLRYLG

-862 GTVIGEKVTDQNG
+862 GTAIGEKVTDQNG

-980 EKTIIV
+980 KKTIIV
-986 TEVEAPAG
+986 TEIEAPAG

-1050 EVGADGNIHNN
+1050 EVGADGNIHND

-1122 TITFANPSTCSLLI
+1122 TITFANP
-1136 KKVCSI
+1136 
-1142 NTDKMLEGAVFD
+1142 
-1154 VRYADGSVVGDS
+1154 
-1166 NGVYE
+1166 
-1171 TGADGTILITGLEAN
+1171 
-1186 KAIIVT
+1186 
-1192 ETKAPNGFAIDT
+1192 
-1204 KPQTVTT
+1204 
-1211 IAGKV
+1211 
-1216 VQLTF
+1216 
-1221 ANAPYGKLVI
+1221 
-1231 EKRDAETNN
+1231 
-1240 LLPGAE
+1240 
-1246 FRVTTAAGCE
+1246 
-1256 VGQNGVIGDTTLTS
+1256 
-1270 NGIFRTDADG
+1270 
-1280 KITISN
+1280 
-1286 LRPGNYIITEIKAP
+1286 
-1300 DGYLIDDPTRNVT
+1300 
-1313 VTAGDTQTIV
+1313 
-1323 FKNHSTCSLLIKK
+1323 STCSLLIKK

-1487 GSYVITEIKAPD
+1487 GNYIITEIKAPD

-1648 VAKLNGEIVGT
+1648 VAKMNGEIVGT

-1727 KKGIQGVK
+1727 RKGIQGVK

>member
-23 IPTSAFAASSENM
+23 IPTSAFAAPSGSM
-36 PSEITLKKSDY
+36 PSEITLQKSDY

-59 PSFDKPLYL
+59 PSFGEPLYL

-76 GKTKVGFCAEH
+76 GKTNVGFCAEH

-120 MTDAKYMT
+120 MTDAKYQT
-128 DAYKAK
+128 DAYKEK
-134 FGSQLWTD
+134 WGGELWTD
-142 QNMIRYHNAW
+142 QNLIRYHNAW

-167 PSDAEGQRVAIAK
+167 PSDAEGQKVAIAK

-203 TTTFYEKGCKVID
+203 TTTFYQKGEKVLD
-216 NPDCWPDVDVTLYH
+216 NTDCWPDVDVTLYH

-253 MVATPRGEPTI
+253 MVATPSIPTAES
-264 DDYQIVVKK
+264 YQIVVKK

-283 PGATFSLT
+283 SGATFSLT
-291 MVGSDDPSFPM
+291 MVGSTKTL

-315 PLKAGTYQVT
+315 NLKAGTYQVT

-336 NPGPYTVTLPMN
+336 NPGPYAVTLPTN
-348 GQKTVTVTA
+348 GQNTVTVTA
-357 TDTPI
+357 LDTPI
-362 TTSSGSIR
+362 TLASGSIR
-370 KVDKDIPTMGLAGA
+370 KVDKDRPTMGLAGA
-384 TIRITGIDNNFKYEG
+384 TIRITGIDNNFTYEG
-399 QTVAGGA
+399 QTVDGGA

-417 GSYIAEEI
+417 GSYVAEEI

-434 SPHEKKEFYWDKKS
+434 SPHEKKEFYWDKKNE
-448 DVTLVFENDSKVK
+448 VKLVFENDSKVK

-713 NAGKTEVGIDVV
+713 NAGVTNVGIDVV

-793 TEVEAPEGY
+793 TEVEAPAGY

-846 GATFQLRYLD
+846 GATFQLRYLG

-875 VCSWTGLKAGTYI
+875 VCSWTSLKAGTYI

-935 AKNPT
+935 AKHPT

-986 TEVEAPAG
+986 TEIEAPAG

-1050 EVGADGNIHNN
+1050 EVGADGNIHND

-1122 TITFANPSTCSLLI
+1122 TITFANP
-1136 KKVCSI
+1136 
-1142 NTDKMLEGAVFD
+1142 
-1154 VRYADGSVVGDS
+1154 
-1166 NGVYE
+1166 
-1171 TGADGTILITGLEAN
+1171 
-1186 KAIIVT
+1186 
-1192 ETKAPNGFAIDT
+1192 
-1204 KPQTVTT
+1204 
-1211 IAGKV
+1211 
-1216 VQLTF
+1216 
-1221 ANAPYGKLVI
+1221 
-1231 EKRDAETNN
+1231 
-1240 LLPGAE
+1240 
-1246 FRVTTAAGCE
+1246 
-1256 VGQNGVIGDTTLTS
+1256 
-1270 NGIFRTDADG
+1270 
-1280 KITISN
+1280 
-1286 LRPGNYIITEIKAP
+1286 
-1300 DGYLIDDPTRNVT
+1300 
-1313 VTAGDTQTIV
+1313 
-1323 FKNHSTCSLLIKK
+1323 STCSLLIKK

-1407 TTQAGKVVQLTFANA
+1407 TTRAGKVVQLTFANA

-1487 GSYVITEIKAPD
+1487 GNYVITEIKAPD

-1556 FVAQDGGAT
+1556 FVAQDGGAS

-1648 VAKLNGEIVGT
+1648 VAKMNGEIVGT

-1727 KKGIQGVK
+1727 RKGIQGVK

-2061 VQSIARWTTSV
+2061 VQSIARWTTSI

>member
-23 IPTSAFAASSENM
+23 IPTSAFAASSGSM

-76 GKTKVGFCAEH
+76 GETKVGFCAEH

-120 MTDAKYMT
+120 MTDAKYQT
-128 DAYKAK
+128 DAYKEKWGGA
-134 FGSQLWTD
+134 LWTD

-167 PSDAEGQRVAIAK
+167 PSDAEGQKVAIAK

-203 TTTFYEKGCKVID
+203 TTTFYQKGEKVLD
-216 NPDCWPDVDVTLYH
+216 NTDCWPDVDVTLYH

-253 MVATPRGEPTI
+253 MVATPKEPTSEK
-264 DDYQIVVKK
+264 YQIVVKK

-283 PGATFSLT
+283 AGAEFSLE
-291 MVGSDDPSFPM
+291 MVGSDDPKFPM
-302 TGVTGQDGTYTFK
+302 TGVTGQNGTLTFTN
-315 PLKAGTYQVT
+315 LKAGTYQVT
-325 ETEAPE
+325 ETKAPE
-331 GYQID
+331 DYQID
-336 NPGPYTVTLPMN
+336 NPGPYTVTLPTN

-362 TTSSGSIR
+362 TIASGSIR
-370 KVDKDIPTMGLAGA
+370 KVDKDRPTMGLAGA

-434 SPHEKKEFYWDKKS
+434 SPHEKKEFYWDKKNE
-448 DVTLVFENDSKVK
+448 VKLVFENDSKVK

-562 TKEPVAN
+562 TKKPVAN

-639 KTDFTLFKHDSNNHP
+639 KTDFILFKHDSNNHP

-713 NAGKTEVGIDVV
+713 NAGVTNVGIDVV

-793 TEVEAPEGY
+793 TEVEAPAGY

-846 GATFQLRYLD
+846 GATFQLRYLG

-1286 LRPGNYIITEIKAP
+1286 L
-1300 DGYLIDDPTRNVT
+1300 
-1313 VTAGDTQTIV
+1313 
-1323 FKNHSTCSLLIKK
+1323 
-1336 VCTENPDKM
+1336 
-1345 LEGAVFD
+1345 
-1352 VRYADGTVVGDS
+1352 
-1364 NGVFTTG
+1364 
-1371 ADGTILITG
+1371 
-1380 LEANKAIVVT
+1380 
-1390 ETKAPDGF
+1390 
-1398 AIDTTPQTI
+1398 
-1407 TTQAGKVVQLTFANA
+1407 
-1422 PYGKIIIEKRDSKTN
+1422 
-1437 ELLPGAEF
+1437 
-1445 RVTTAAGCEV
+1445 
-1455 GQNGVIGDTNLTS
+1455 
-1468 NGIFT
+1468 
-1473 TGADGKI
+1473 
-1480 TITNVRP
+1480 RP

-1915 AQTMNNNVMRWTV
+1915 AQTMNNNIMRWTV

-2061 VQSIARWTTSV
+2061 VQSIARWTTSI

>member
-1 MRTKIGT
+1 MRQKIGT

-23 IPTSAFAASSENM
+23 IPTSAFAAPSGSM
-36 PSEITLKKSDY
+36 PSEITLQKSDY

-59 PSFDKPLYL
+59 PSFGEPLYL

-120 MTDAKYMT
+120 MTDAKYQT
-128 DAYKAK
+128 DAYKEK
-134 FGSQLWTD
+134 WGGELWTD
-142 QNMIRYHNAW
+142 QNLIRYHNAW

-167 PSDAEGQRVAIAK
+167 PSDAEGQKAAIAK

-203 TTTFYEKGCKVID
+203 TTTFYQKGEKVLD
-216 NPDCWPDVDVTLYH
+216 NTDCWPDVDVTLYH

-253 MVATPRGEPTI
+253 MVATPSIPTAES
-264 DDYQIVVKK
+264 YQIVVKK

-283 PGATFSLT
+283 SGATFSLT
-291 MVGSDDPSFPM
+291 MVGSTKTL

-315 PLKAGTYQVT
+315 NLKAGTYQVT
-325 ETEAPE
+325 ETKAPE
-331 GYQID
+331 DYQID
-336 NPGPYTVTLPMN
+336 NPGPYTVTLPTN
-348 GQKTVTVTA
+348 GQNTVTVTA

-362 TTSSGSIR
+362 TLASGSIR
-370 KVDKDIPTMGLAGA
+370 KVDKDRPTMGLAGA
-384 TIRITGIDNNFKYEG
+384 TIRITGIDNNFTYEG
-399 QTVAGGA
+399 QTVEGGA

-417 GSYIAEEI
+417 GSYVAEEI

-434 SPHEKKEFYWDKKS
+434 SPHEKKEFYWDKKNE
-448 DVTLVFENDSKVK
+448 VKLVFENDSKVK

-557 KIDSV
+557 KINSV

-713 NAGKTEVGIDVV
+713 NAGVTNVGIDVV

-793 TEVEAPEGY
+793 TEVEAPAGY

-846 GATFQLRYLD
+846 GATFQLRYLG

-986 TEVEAPAG
+986 TEIEAPAG

-1050 EVGADGNIHNN
+1050 EVGADGNIHND

-1122 TITFANPSTCSLLI
+1122 TITFANP
-1136 KKVCSI
+1136 
-1142 NTDKMLEGAVFD
+1142 
-1154 VRYADGSVVGDS
+1154 
-1166 NGVYE
+1166 
-1171 TGADGTILITGLEAN
+1171 
-1186 KAIIVT
+1186 
-1192 ETKAPNGFAIDT
+1192 
-1204 KPQTVTT
+1204 
-1211 IAGKV
+1211 
-1216 VQLTF
+1216 
-1221 ANAPYGKLVI
+1221 
-1231 EKRDAETNN
+1231 
-1240 LLPGAE
+1240 
-1246 FRVTTAAGCE
+1246 
-1256 VGQNGVIGDTTLTS
+1256 
-1270 NGIFRTDADG
+1270 
-1280 KITISN
+1280 
-1286 LRPGNYIITEIKAP
+1286 
-1300 DGYLIDDPTRNVT
+1300 
-1313 VTAGDTQTIV
+1313 
-1323 FKNHSTCSLLIKK
+1323 STCSLLIKK

-1473 TGADGKI
+1473 TGADGKT

-1487 GSYVITEIKAPD
+1487 GSYIITEIKAPD

-1648 VAKLNGEIVGT
+1648 VAKMNGEIVGT

-1727 KKGIQGVK
+1727 RKGIQGVK

>member
-23 IPTSAFAASSENM
+23 IPTSAFAAPSGSM
-36 PSEITLKKSDY
+36 PSEITLQKSDY

-59 PSFDKPLYL
+59 PSFGEPLYL

-76 GKTKVGFCAEH
+76 GETKIGFCAEH

-120 MTDAKYMT
+120 MTDAKYQT
-128 DAYKAK
+128 DAYKEK
-134 FGSQLWTD
+134 WGGELWTD
-142 QNMIRYHNAW
+142 QNLIRYHNAW

-167 PSDAEGQRVAIAK
+167 PSDAEGQKVAIAK

-203 TTTFYEKGCKVID
+203 TTTFYQKGEKVLD
-216 NPDCWPDVDVTLYH
+216 NTDCWPDVDVTLYR

-245 TNDNTQAI
+245 TNDNTQAV
-253 MVATPRGEPTI
+253 MVATPKKSDIPS
-264 DDYQIVVKK
+264 DKYQIVVKK

-283 PGATFSLT
+283 AGATFSLE
-291 MVGSDDPSFPM
+291 MVGSDDPKFPM

-315 PLKAGTYQVT
+315 NLKAGTYQVT

-336 NPGPYTVTLPMN
+336 NPGPYAVTLPTN

-357 TDTPI
+357 LDTPI
-362 TTSSGSIR
+362 TLASGSIR
-370 KVDKDIPTMGLAGA
+370 KVDKDRPTMGLAGA
-384 TIRITGIDNNFKYEG
+384 TIRITGIDNNFTYEG
-399 QTVAGGA
+399 QTVEGGA

-417 GSYIAEEI
+417 GSYVAEEI

-434 SPHEKKEFYWDKKS
+434 SPHEKKEFYWDKKNE
-448 DVTLVFENDSKVK
+448 VKLVFENDSKVK

-577 DGTYHETL
+577 DGTYHEAL

-713 NAGKTEVGIDVV
+713 NAGVTNVGIDVV

-793 TEVEAPEGY
+793 TEVEAPAGY

-846 GATFQLRYLD
+846 GATFQLRYLG

-862 GTVIGEKVTDQNG
+862 GTAIGEKVTDQNG

-980 EKTIIV
+980 KKTIIV
-986 TEVEAPAG
+986 TEIEAPAG

-1050 EVGADGNIHNN
+1050 EVGADGNIHND

-1122 TITFANPSTCSLLI
+1122 TITFANP
-1136 KKVCSI
+1136 
-1142 NTDKMLEGAVFD
+1142 
-1154 VRYADGSVVGDS
+1154 
-1166 NGVYE
+1166 
-1171 TGADGTILITGLEAN
+1171 
-1186 KAIIVT
+1186 
-1192 ETKAPNGFAIDT
+1192 
-1204 KPQTVTT
+1204 
-1211 IAGKV
+1211 
-1216 VQLTF
+1216 
-1221 ANAPYGKLVI
+1221 
-1231 EKRDAETNN
+1231 
-1240 LLPGAE
+1240 
-1246 FRVTTAAGCE
+1246 
-1256 VGQNGVIGDTTLTS
+1256 
-1270 NGIFRTDADG
+1270 
-1280 KITISN
+1280 
-1286 LRPGNYIITEIKAP
+1286 
-1300 DGYLIDDPTRNVT
+1300 
-1313 VTAGDTQTIV
+1313 
-1323 FKNHSTCSLLIKK
+1323 STCSLLIKK

-1487 GSYVITEIKAPD
+1487 GNYIITEIKAPD

-1648 VAKLNGEIVGT
+1648 VAKMNGEIVGT

-1727 KKGIQGVK
+1727 RKGIQGVK

-1915 AQTMNNNVMRWTV
+1915 AQTMNNNIMRWTV

-1957 LVTGTYSTTQTYKVT
+1957 LVTGTYSTMQTYKVT

-2061 VQSIARWTTSV
+2061 VQSIARWTTSI

-2084 KSPKLPRTGY
+2084 KSPTLPRTGY

>member
-23 IPTSAFAASSENM
+23 IPTSAFAAPSGSM
-36 PSEITLKKSDY
+36 PSEITLQKSDY

-59 PSFDKPLYL
+59 PSFGEPLYL

-76 GKTKVGFCAEH
+76 GKTQVGFCAEH

-120 MTDAKYMT
+120 MTDAKYQT
-128 DAYKAK
+128 DAYKEK
-134 FGSQLWTD
+134 WGGELWTD
-142 QNMIRYHNAW
+142 QNLIRYHNAW

-167 PSDAEGQRVAIAK
+167 PSDAEGQKVAIAK

-203 TTTFYEKGCKVID
+203 TTTFYQKGEKVLD
-216 NPDCWPDVDVTLYH
+216 NTDCWPDVDVTLYR

-245 TNDNTQAI
+245 TNDNTQAV
-253 MVATPRGEPTI
+253 MVATPKKEPTGDTYRI
-264 DDYQIVVKK
+264 IVKK

-283 PGATFSLT
+283 AGATFSLE
-291 MVGSDDPSFPM
+291 MVGSDGPSFPK
-302 TGVTGQDGTYTFK
+302 TGVTGQDGTYIFDR
-315 PLKAGTYQVT
+315 LEAGTYKVT

-336 NPGPYTVTLPMN
+336 NPGPYAVTLPTN
-348 GQKTVTVTA
+348 GQNTVTVTA
-357 TDTPI
+357 LDTPI
-362 TTSSGSIR
+362 TLASGSIR
-370 KVDKDIPTMGLAGA
+370 KVDKDRPTMGLAGA
-384 TIRITGIDNNFKYEG
+384 TIRITGIDNNFTYEG
-399 QTVAGGA
+399 QTVEGGA

-417 GSYIAEEI
+417 GSYVAEEI

-434 SPHEKKEFYWDKKS
+434 SPHEKKEFYWDKKNE
-448 DVTLVFENDSKVK
+448 VKLVFENDSKVK

-713 NAGKTEVGIDVV
+713 NAGVTNVGIDVV

-793 TEVEAPEGY
+793 TEVEAPAGY

-846 GATFQLRYLD
+846 GATFQLRYLG

-875 VCSWTGLKAGTYI
+875 VCSWTSLKAGTYI

-935 AKNPT
+935 AKHPT

-986 TEVEAPAG
+986 TEIEAPAG

-1026 EKTDAATGKLLP
+1026 EKTDAATGKLLS

-1050 EVGADGNIHNN
+1050 EVGADGNIHND

-1122 TITFANPSTCSLLI
+1122 TITFANP
-1136 KKVCSI
+1136 
-1142 NTDKMLEGAVFD
+1142 
-1154 VRYADGSVVGDS
+1154 
-1166 NGVYE
+1166 
-1171 TGADGTILITGLEAN
+1171 
-1186 KAIIVT
+1186 
-1192 ETKAPNGFAIDT
+1192 
-1204 KPQTVTT
+1204 
-1211 IAGKV
+1211 
-1216 VQLTF
+1216 
-1221 ANAPYGKLVI
+1221 
-1231 EKRDAETNN
+1231 
-1240 LLPGAE
+1240 
-1246 FRVTTAAGCE
+1246 
-1256 VGQNGVIGDTTLTS
+1256 
-1270 NGIFRTDADG
+1270 
-1280 KITISN
+1280 
-1286 LRPGNYIITEIKAP
+1286 
-1300 DGYLIDDPTRNVT
+1300 
-1313 VTAGDTQTIV
+1313 
-1323 FKNHSTCSLLIKK
+1323 STCSLLIKK

-1487 GSYVITEIKAPD
+1487 GSYIITEIKAPD

-1915 AQTMNNNVMRWTV
+1915 AQTMNNNIMRWTV

-2061 VQSIARWTTSV
+2061 VQSIARWTTSI

-2084 KSPKLPRTGY
+2084 KSPTLPRTGY

>member
-362 TTSSGSIR
+362 TLASGSIR
-370 KVDKDIPTMGLAGA
+370 KVDKDRPTMGLAGA
-384 TIRITGIDNNFKYEG
+384 TIRITGIDNNFTYEG
-399 QTVAGGA
+399 QTVEGGA

-417 GSYIAEEI
+417 GSYVAEEI

-434 SPHEKKEFYWDKKS
+434 SPHEKKEFYWDKKNE
-448 DVTLVFENDSKVK
+448 VKLVFENDSKVK

-557 KIDSV
+557 KINSV

-713 NAGKTEVGIDVV
+713 NAGVTNVGIDVV

-793 TEVEAPEGY
+793 TEVEAPAGY

-846 GATFQLRYLD
+846 GATFQLRYLG

-875 VCSWTGLKAGTYI
+875 VCSWTSLKAGTYI

-935 AKNPT
+935 AKHPT

-986 TEVEAPAG
+986 TEIEAPAG

-1050 EVGADGNIHNN
+1050 EVGADGNIHND

-1122 TITFANPSTCSLLI
+1122 TITFANP
-1136 KKVCSI
+1136 
-1142 NTDKMLEGAVFD
+1142 
-1154 VRYADGSVVGDS
+1154 
-1166 NGVYE
+1166 
-1171 TGADGTILITGLEAN
+1171 
-1186 KAIIVT
+1186 
-1192 ETKAPNGFAIDT
+1192 
-1204 KPQTVTT
+1204 
-1211 IAGKV
+1211 
-1216 VQLTF
+1216 
-1221 ANAPYGKLVI
+1221 
-1231 EKRDAETNN
+1231 
-1240 LLPGAE
+1240 
-1246 FRVTTAAGCE
+1246 
-1256 VGQNGVIGDTTLTS
+1256 
-1270 NGIFRTDADG
+1270 
-1280 KITISN
+1280 
-1286 LRPGNYIITEIKAP
+1286 
-1300 DGYLIDDPTRNVT
+1300 
-1313 VTAGDTQTIV
+1313 
-1323 FKNHSTCSLLIKK
+1323 STCSLLIKK

-1487 GSYVITEIKAPD
+1487 GNYIITEIKAPD

-1648 VAKLNGEIVGT
+1648 VAKMNGEIVGT

-1727 KKGIQGVK
+1727 RKGIQGVK

-2061 VQSIARWTTSV
+2061 VQSIARWTTSI

>member
-557 KIDSV
+557 KINSV

-713 NAGKTEVGIDVV
+713 NAGVTNVGIDVV

-846 GATFQLRYLD
+846 GATFQLRYLG

-935 AKNPT
+935 AKHPT

-986 TEVEAPAG
+986 TEIEAPAG

-1026 EKTDAATGKLLP
+1026 EKTDAATGKLLS

-1050 EVGADGNIHNN
+1050 EVGADGNIHND

-1122 TITFANPSTCSLLI
+1122 TITFANP
-1136 KKVCSI
+1136 
-1142 NTDKMLEGAVFD
+1142 
-1154 VRYADGSVVGDS
+1154 
-1166 NGVYE
+1166 
-1171 TGADGTILITGLEAN
+1171 
-1186 KAIIVT
+1186 
-1192 ETKAPNGFAIDT
+1192 
-1204 KPQTVTT
+1204 
-1211 IAGKV
+1211 
-1216 VQLTF
+1216 
-1221 ANAPYGKLVI
+1221 
-1231 EKRDAETNN
+1231 
-1240 LLPGAE
+1240 
-1246 FRVTTAAGCE
+1246 
-1256 VGQNGVIGDTTLTS
+1256 
-1270 NGIFRTDADG
+1270 
-1280 KITISN
+1280 
-1286 LRPGNYIITEIKAP
+1286 
-1300 DGYLIDDPTRNVT
+1300 
-1313 VTAGDTQTIV
+1313 
-1323 FKNHSTCSLLIKK
+1323 STCSLLIKK

-1487 GSYVITEIKAPD
+1487 GNYVITEIKAPD

-1648 VAKLNGEIVGT
+1648 VAKMNGEIVGT

-1727 KKGIQGVK
+1727 RKGIQGVK

-1861 PLGIYTVKEVQAP
+1861 PLGIYAVKEVQAP

>member
-23 IPTSAFAASSENM
+23 IPTSAFAAPSGSM
-36 PSEITLKKSDY
+36 PSEITLQKSDY

-59 PSFDKPLYL
+59 PSFGEPLYL

-76 GKTKVGFCAEH
+76 GETKIGFCAEH

-120 MTDAKYMT
+120 MTDTKYQT
-128 DAYKAK
+128 DAYKEK
-134 FGSQLWTD
+134 WGGELWTD
-142 QNMIRYHNAW
+142 PNLIRYHNAW

-167 PSDAEGQRVAIAK
+167 PSDAEGQKVAIAK

-203 TTTFYEKGCKVID
+203 TTTFYQKGEKVLD
-216 NPDCWPDVDVTLYH
+216 NTDCWPDVGVTLYH

-245 TNDNTQAI
+245 TNENTQAI
-253 MVATPRGEPTI
+253 MVATPKEPTSEE
-264 DDYQIVVKK
+264 YQIVVKK

-283 PGATFSLT
+283 AGAEFSLE
-291 MVGSDDPSFPM
+291 MVGSDDPKFPM
-302 TGVTGQDGTYTFK
+302 TGVTRQNGTYTFRG
-315 PLKAGTYQVT
+315 LKAGTYQVT
-325 ETEAPE
+325 ETTAPD

-336 NPGPYTVTLPMN
+336 NPGPYTVTLPTN

-357 TDTPI
+357 LDTPI
-362 TTSSGSIR
+362 TLASGSIR
-370 KVDKDIPTMGLAGA
+370 KVDKDRPTMGLAGA
-384 TIRITGIDNNFKYEG
+384 TIRITGIDNNFTYEG
-399 QTVAGGA
+399 QTVEGGA

-417 GSYIAEEI
+417 GSYVAEEI

-434 SPHEKKEFYWDKKS
+434 SPHEKKEFYWDKKNE
-448 DVTLVFENDSKVK
+448 VKLVFENDSKVK
-461 VQLLKKDESNNPLPG
+461 VQLLKKDEFNNPLPG

-713 NAGKTEVGIDVV
+713 NAGVTNVGIDVV

-793 TEVEAPEGY
+793 TEVEAPAGY

-846 GATFQLRYLD
+846 GATFQLRYLG

-935 AKNPT
+935 AKHPT

-980 EKTIIV
+980 KKTIIV
-986 TEVEAPAG
+986 TEIEAPAG

-1050 EVGADGNIHNN
+1050 EVGADGNIHND

-1080 GRIIIKGLTPGNYTI
+1080 GRIIIKGLTPGHYTI

-1122 TITFANPSTCSLLI
+1122 TITFANP
-1136 KKVCSI
+1136 
-1142 NTDKMLEGAVFD
+1142 
-1154 VRYADGSVVGDS
+1154 
-1166 NGVYE
+1166 
-1171 TGADGTILITGLEAN
+1171 
-1186 KAIIVT
+1186 
-1192 ETKAPNGFAIDT
+1192 
-1204 KPQTVTT
+1204 
-1211 IAGKV
+1211 
-1216 VQLTF
+1216 
-1221 ANAPYGKLVI
+1221 
-1231 EKRDAETNN
+1231 
-1240 LLPGAE
+1240 
-1246 FRVTTAAGCE
+1246 
-1256 VGQNGVIGDTTLTS
+1256 
-1270 NGIFRTDADG
+1270 
-1280 KITISN
+1280 
-1286 LRPGNYIITEIKAP
+1286 
-1300 DGYLIDDPTRNVT
+1300 
-1313 VTAGDTQTIV
+1313 
-1323 FKNHSTCSLLIKK
+1323 STCSLLIKK

-1487 GSYVITEIKAPD
+1487 GNYVITEIKAPD

-1648 VAKLNGEIVGT
+1648 VAKMNGEIVGT

-1727 KKGIQGVK
+1727 RKGIQGVK

>member
-1 MRTKIGT
+1 VRQKIGT

-23 IPTSAFAASSENM
+23 IPTSAFAAPSGSM
-36 PSEITLKKSDY
+36 PSEITLQKSDY

-59 PSFDKPLYL
+59 PSFGEPLYL

-76 GKTKVGFCAEH
+76 GKTNVGFCAEH

-120 MTDAKYMT
+120 MTDAKYQT
-128 DAYKAK
+128 DAYKEK
-134 FGSQLWTD
+134 WGGELWTD
-142 QNMIRYHNAW
+142 QNLIRYHNAW

-167 PSDAEGQRVAIAK
+167 PSDAEGQKVAIAK

-203 TTTFYEKGCKVID
+203 TTTFYQKGEKVLD
-216 NPDCWPDVDVTLYH
+216 NTDCWPDVDVTLYH

-253 MVATPRGEPTI
+253 MVATPSIPTLGN
-264 DDYQIVVKK
+264 YQITVKK

-283 PGATFSLT
+283 AGAEFSLE
-291 MVGSDDPSFPM
+291 MVGSDDPKFPM
-302 TGVTGQDGTYTFK
+302 TGVTGQGGTLTFK
-315 PLKAGTYQVT
+315 DLKAGTYQVT
-325 ETEAPE
+325 ETKAPE
-331 GYQID
+331 DYQID
-336 NPGPYTVTLPMN
+336 NPGPYTVTLPTN
-348 GQKTVTVTA
+348 GQNTVTVTA

-362 TTSSGSIR
+362 TLASGSIR
-370 KVDKDIPTMGLAGA
+370 KVDKDRPTMGLAGA
-384 TIRITGIDNNFKYEG
+384 TIRITGIDNNFTYEG
-399 QTVAGGA
+399 QTVEGGA

-417 GSYIAEEI
+417 GSYVAEEI

-434 SPHEKKEFYWDKKS
+434 SPHEKKEFYWDKKNE
-448 DVTLVFENDSKVK
+448 VKLVFENDSKVK
-461 VQLLKKDESNNPLPG
+461 VQLLKKDESNNPLPV

-557 KIDSV
+557 KINSV

-713 NAGKTEVGIDVV
+713 NAGVTNVGIDVV

-793 TEVEAPEGY
+793 TEVEAPAGY

-846 GATFQLRYLD
+846 GATFQLRYLG

-935 AKNPT
+935 AKHPT

-986 TEVEAPAG
+986 TEIEAPAG

-1026 EKTDAATGKLLP
+1026 EKTDAATGKLLS

-1050 EVGADGNIHNN
+1050 EVGADGNIHND

-1122 TITFANPSTCSLLI
+1122 TITFANP
-1136 KKVCSI
+1136 
-1142 NTDKMLEGAVFD
+1142 
-1154 VRYADGSVVGDS
+1154 
-1166 NGVYE
+1166 
-1171 TGADGTILITGLEAN
+1171 
-1186 KAIIVT
+1186 
-1192 ETKAPNGFAIDT
+1192 
-1204 KPQTVTT
+1204 
-1211 IAGKV
+1211 
-1216 VQLTF
+1216 
-1221 ANAPYGKLVI
+1221 
-1231 EKRDAETNN
+1231 
-1240 LLPGAE
+1240 
-1246 FRVTTAAGCE
+1246 
-1256 VGQNGVIGDTTLTS
+1256 
-1270 NGIFRTDADG
+1270 
-1280 KITISN
+1280 
-1286 LRPGNYIITEIKAP
+1286 
-1300 DGYLIDDPTRNVT
+1300 
-1313 VTAGDTQTIV
+1313 
-1323 FKNHSTCSLLIKK
+1323 STCSLLIKK

-1487 GSYVITEIKAPD
+1487 GNYVITEIKAPD

-1648 VAKLNGEIVGT
+1648 VAKMNGEIVGT

-1727 KKGIQGVK
+1727 RKGIQGVK

>member
-23 IPTSAFAASSENM
+23 IPTSAFAAPSGSM
-36 PSEITLKKSDY
+36 PSEITLQKSDY

-59 PSFDKPLYL
+59 PSFGEPLYL

-76 GKTKVGFCAEH
+76 GETKVGFCAEH

-120 MTDAKYMT
+120 MTDAKYQT
-128 DAYKAK
+128 DAYKEK
-134 FGSQLWTD
+134 WGGELWTD
-142 QNMIRYHNAW
+142 QNLIRYHNAW

-167 PSDAEGQRVAIAK
+167 PSDAEGQKVAIAK

-203 TTTFYEKGCKVID
+203 TTTFYQKGEKVLD
-216 NPDCWPDVDVTLYH
+216 NTDCWPDVDVTLYR

-245 TNDNTQAI
+245 TNDNTQAV
-253 MVATPRGEPTI
+253 MVATPKPPTAE
-264 DDYQIVVKK
+264 DYQIVVKK

-283 PGATFSLT
+283 AGAAFSLE
-291 MVGSDDPSFPM
+291 MVGSDDPMFPM

-315 PLKAGTYQVT
+315 KLKAGTYQVT
-325 ETEAPE
+325 ETKAPD

-336 NPGPYTVTLPMN
+336 NPGPYTVTLPTN

-357 TDTPI
+357 LDTPI
-362 TTSSGSIR
+362 TLASGSIR
-370 KVDKDIPTMGLAGA
+370 KVDKDRPTMGLAGA
-384 TIRITGIDNNFKYEG
+384 TIRITGIDNNFTYEG
-399 QTVAGGA
+399 QTVEGGA

-417 GSYIAEEI
+417 GSYVAEEI

-434 SPHEKKEFYWDKKS
+434 SPHEKKEFYWDKKNE
-448 DVTLVFENDSKVK
+448 VKLVFENDSKVK

-557 KIDSV
+557 KINSV

-577 DGTYHETL
+577 DGTYHEAL

-713 NAGKTEVGIDVV
+713 NAGVTNVGIDVV

-793 TEVEAPEGY
+793 TEVEAPAGY

-846 GATFQLRYLD
+846 GATFQLRYLG

-986 TEVEAPAG
+986 TEIEAPAG

-1050 EVGADGNIHNN
+1050 EVGADGNIHND

-1122 TITFANPSTCSLLI
+1122 TITFANP
-1136 KKVCSI
+1136 
-1142 NTDKMLEGAVFD
+1142 
-1154 VRYADGSVVGDS
+1154 
-1166 NGVYE
+1166 
-1171 TGADGTILITGLEAN
+1171 
-1186 KAIIVT
+1186 
-1192 ETKAPNGFAIDT
+1192 
-1204 KPQTVTT
+1204 
-1211 IAGKV
+1211 
-1216 VQLTF
+1216 
-1221 ANAPYGKLVI
+1221 
-1231 EKRDAETNN
+1231 
-1240 LLPGAE
+1240 
-1246 FRVTTAAGCE
+1246 
-1256 VGQNGVIGDTTLTS
+1256 
-1270 NGIFRTDADG
+1270 
-1280 KITISN
+1280 
-1286 LRPGNYIITEIKAP
+1286 
-1300 DGYLIDDPTRNVT
+1300 
-1313 VTAGDTQTIV
+1313 
-1323 FKNHSTCSLLIKK
+1323 STCSLLIKK

-1487 GSYVITEIKAPD
+1487 GNYIITEIKAPD

-1648 VAKLNGEIVGT
+1648 VAKMNGEIVGT

-1727 KKGIQGVK
+1727 RKGIQGVK

>member
-1 MRTKIGT
+1 MRQKIGT

-23 IPTSAFAASSENM
+23 IPTSAFAAPSGSM
-36 PSEITLKKSDY
+36 PSEITLQKSDY

-59 PSFDKPLYL
+59 PSFGEPLYL

-76 GKTKVGFCAEH
+76 GKTNVGFCAEH

-120 MTDAKYMT
+120 MTDAKYQT
-128 DAYKAK
+128 DAYKEK
-134 FGSQLWTD
+134 WGGELWTD
-142 QNMIRYHNAW
+142 QNLIRYHNAW

-167 PSDAEGQRVAIAK
+167 PSDAEGQKVAIAK

-203 TTTFYEKGCKVID
+203 TTTFYQKGEKVLD
-216 NPDCWPDVDVTLYH
+216 NTDCWPDVDVTLYH

-253 MVATPRGEPTI
+253 MVATPSIPTLGN
-264 DDYQIVVKK
+264 YQITVKK

-283 PGATFSLT
+283 AGAEFSLE
-291 MVGSDDPSFPM
+291 MVGSDDPKFPM
-302 TGVTGQDGTYTFK
+302 TGVTGQGGTLTFK
-315 PLKAGTYQVT
+315 DLKAGTYQVT
-325 ETEAPE
+325 ETKAPE
-331 GYQID
+331 DYQID
-336 NPGPYTVTLPMN
+336 NPGPYTVTLPTN
-348 GQKTVTVTA
+348 GQNTVTVTA

-362 TTSSGSIR
+362 TLASGSIR
-370 KVDKDIPTMGLAGA
+370 KVDKDRPTMGLAGA
-384 TIRITGIDNNFKYEG
+384 TIRITGIDNNFTYEG
-399 QTVAGGA
+399 QTVEGGA

-417 GSYIAEEI
+417 GSYVAEEI

-434 SPHEKKEFYWDKKS
+434 SPHEKKEFYWDKKNE
-448 DVTLVFENDSKVK
+448 VKLVFENDSKVK

-557 KIDSV
+557 KINSV

-713 NAGKTEVGIDVV
+713 NAGVTNVGIDVV

-793 TEVEAPEGY
+793 TEVEAPAGY

-846 GATFQLRYLD
+846 GATFQLRYLG

-875 VCSWTGLKAGTYI
+875 VCSWTDLKAGTYI

-974 IAGLEP
+974 ITGLEP

-986 TEVEAPAG
+986 TEIEAPAG

-1050 EVGADGNIHNN
+1050 EVGADGNIHND

-1122 TITFANPSTCSLLI
+1122 TITFANP
-1136 KKVCSI
+1136 
-1142 NTDKMLEGAVFD
+1142 
-1154 VRYADGSVVGDS
+1154 
-1166 NGVYE
+1166 
-1171 TGADGTILITGLEAN
+1171 
-1186 KAIIVT
+1186 
-1192 ETKAPNGFAIDT
+1192 
-1204 KPQTVTT
+1204 
-1211 IAGKV
+1211 
-1216 VQLTF
+1216 
-1221 ANAPYGKLVI
+1221 
-1231 EKRDAETNN
+1231 
-1240 LLPGAE
+1240 
-1246 FRVTTAAGCE
+1246 
-1256 VGQNGVIGDTTLTS
+1256 
-1270 NGIFRTDADG
+1270 
-1280 KITISN
+1280 
-1286 LRPGNYIITEIKAP
+1286 
-1300 DGYLIDDPTRNVT
+1300 
-1313 VTAGDTQTIV
+1313 
-1323 FKNHSTCSLLIKK
+1323 STCSLLIKK

-1473 TGADGKI
+1473 TGADGKT

-1487 GSYVITEIKAPD
+1487 GSYIITEIKAPD

-1648 VAKLNGEIVGT
+1648 VAKMNGEIVGT

-1727 KKGIQGVK
+1727 RKGIQGVK

>member
-1 MRTKIGT
+1 MRQKIGT

-23 IPTSAFAASSENM
+23 IPTSAFAAPSGSM
-36 PSEITLKKSDY
+36 PSEITLQKSDY

-59 PSFDKPLYL
+59 PSFGEPLYL

-120 MTDAKYMT
+120 MTDAKYQT
-128 DAYKAK
+128 DAYKEK
-134 FGSQLWTD
+134 WGGEP
-142 QNMIRYHNAW
+142 W

-167 PSDAEGQRVAIAK
+167 PSDAEGQKAAIAK

-203 TTTFYEKGCKVID
+203 TTTFYQKGEKVLD
-216 NPDCWPDVDVTLYH
+216 NTDCWPDVDVTLYH

-253 MVATPRGEPTI
+253 MVATPSIPTAES
-264 DDYQIVVKK
+264 YQIVVKK

-283 PGATFSLT
+283 SGATFSLT
-291 MVGSDDPSFPM
+291 MVGSTKTL

-315 PLKAGTYQVT
+315 NLKAGTYQVT

-336 NPGPYTVTLPMN
+336 NPGPYAVTLPTN

-357 TDTPI
+357 LDTPI
-362 TTSSGSIR
+362 TLASGSIR
-370 KVDKDIPTMGLAGA
+370 KVDKDRPTMGLAGA
-384 TIRITGIDNNFKYEG
+384 TIRITGIDNNFTYEG
-399 QTVAGGA
+399 QTVEGGA

-417 GSYIAEEI
+417 GSYVAEEI

-434 SPHEKKEFYWDKKS
+434 SPHEKKEFYWDKKNE
-448 DVTLVFENDSKVK
+448 VKLVFENDSKVK

-713 NAGKTEVGIDVV
+713 NAGVTNVGIDVV

-745 EGAKFEIFYAGTGG
+745 KDAKFEIFYAGTGG

-793 TEVEAPEGY
+793 TEVEAPAGY

-846 GATFQLRYLD
+846 GATFQLRYLG

-935 AKNPT
+935 AKHPT

-980 EKTIIV
+980 KKTIIV
-986 TEVEAPAG
+986 TEIEAPAG

-1050 EVGADGNIHNN
+1050 EVGADGNIHND

-1080 GRIIIKGLTPGNYTI
+1080 GRIIIKGLTPGHYTI

-1122 TITFANPSTCSLLI
+1122 TITFANP
-1136 KKVCSI
+1136 
-1142 NTDKMLEGAVFD
+1142 
-1154 VRYADGSVVGDS
+1154 
-1166 NGVYE
+1166 
-1171 TGADGTILITGLEAN
+1171 
-1186 KAIIVT
+1186 
-1192 ETKAPNGFAIDT
+1192 
-1204 KPQTVTT
+1204 
-1211 IAGKV
+1211 
-1216 VQLTF
+1216 
-1221 ANAPYGKLVI
+1221 
-1231 EKRDAETNN
+1231 
-1240 LLPGAE
+1240 
-1246 FRVTTAAGCE
+1246 
-1256 VGQNGVIGDTTLTS
+1256 
-1270 NGIFRTDADG
+1270 
-1280 KITISN
+1280 
-1286 LRPGNYIITEIKAP
+1286 
-1300 DGYLIDDPTRNVT
+1300 
-1313 VTAGDTQTIV
+1313 
-1323 FKNHSTCSLLIKK
+1323 STCSLLIKK

-1487 GSYVITEIKAPD
+1487 GNYVITEIKAPD

-1648 VAKLNGEIVGT
+1648 VAKMNGEIVGT

-1701 KGETKTFEFENTASA
+1701 KGETKTFKFENTASA

-1727 KKGIQGVK
+1727 RKGIQGVK

-1850 NENGIGSSKKL
+1850 SENGIGSSKKL

-2072 YSHYVP
+2072 YSRYVP

>member
-1 MRTKIGT
+1 VRQKIGT

-23 IPTSAFAASSENM
+23 IPTSAFAAPSGSM
-36 PSEITLKKSDY
+36 PSEITLQKSDY

-59 PSFDKPLYL
+59 PSFGEPLYL

-76 GKTKVGFCAEH
+76 GKTNVGFCAEH

-120 MTDAKYMT
+120 MTDAKYQT
-128 DAYKAK
+128 DAYKEK
-134 FGSQLWTD
+134 WGGELWTD
-142 QNMIRYHNAW
+142 QNLIRYHNAW

-167 PSDAEGQRVAIAK
+167 PSDAEGQKVAIAK

-203 TTTFYEKGCKVID
+203 TTTFYQKGEKVLD
-216 NPDCWPDVDVTLYH
+216 NTDCWPDVDVTLYH

-253 MVATPRGEPTI
+253 MVATPSIPTLGN
-264 DDYQIVVKK
+264 YQITVKK

-283 PGATFSLT
+283 AGAEFSLE
-291 MVGSDDPSFPM
+291 MVGSDDPKFPM
-302 TGVTGQDGTYTFK
+302 TGVTGQGGTLTFK
-315 PLKAGTYQVT
+315 DLKAGTYQVT
-325 ETEAPE
+325 ETKAPE
-331 GYQID
+331 DYQID
-336 NPGPYTVTLPMN
+336 NPGPYTVTLPTN
-348 GQKTVTVTA
+348 GQNTVTVTA

-362 TTSSGSIR
+362 TLASGSIR
-370 KVDKDIPTMGLAGA
+370 KVDKDRPTMGLAGA
-384 TIRITGIDNNFKYEG
+384 TIRITGIDNNFTYEG
-399 QTVAGGA
+399 QTVEGGA

-417 GSYIAEEI
+417 GSYVAEEI

-434 SPHEKKEFYWDKKS
+434 SPHEKKEFYWDKKNE
-448 DVTLVFENDSKVK
+448 VKLVFENDSKVK

-557 KIDSV
+557 KINSV

-713 NAGKTEVGIDVV
+713 NAGVTNVGIDVV

-793 TEVEAPEGY
+793 TEVEAPAGY

-846 GATFQLRYLD
+846 GATFQLRYLG

-935 AKNPT
+935 AKHPT

-986 TEVEAPAG
+986 TEIEAPAG

-1026 EKTDAATGKLLP
+1026 EKTDAATGKLLS

-1050 EVGADGNIHNN
+1050 EVGADGNIHND

-1122 TITFANPSTCSLLI
+1122 TITFANP
-1136 KKVCSI
+1136 
-1142 NTDKMLEGAVFD
+1142 
-1154 VRYADGSVVGDS
+1154 
-1166 NGVYE
+1166 
-1171 TGADGTILITGLEAN
+1171 
-1186 KAIIVT
+1186 
-1192 ETKAPNGFAIDT
+1192 
-1204 KPQTVTT
+1204 
-1211 IAGKV
+1211 
-1216 VQLTF
+1216 
-1221 ANAPYGKLVI
+1221 
-1231 EKRDAETNN
+1231 
-1240 LLPGAE
+1240 
-1246 FRVTTAAGCE
+1246 
-1256 VGQNGVIGDTTLTS
+1256 
-1270 NGIFRTDADG
+1270 
-1280 KITISN
+1280 
-1286 LRPGNYIITEIKAP
+1286 
-1300 DGYLIDDPTRNVT
+1300 
-1313 VTAGDTQTIV
+1313 
-1323 FKNHSTCSLLIKK
+1323 STCSLLIKK

-1487 GSYVITEIKAPD
+1487 GNYVITEIKAPD

-1648 VAKLNGEIVGT
+1648 VAKMNGEIVGT

-1727 KKGIQGVK
+1727 RKGIQGVK

>member
-23 IPTSAFAASSENM
+23 IPTSAFAAPSGSM
-36 PSEITLKKSDY
+36 PSEITLQKSDY

-59 PSFDKPLYL
+59 PSFGEPLYL

-76 GKTKVGFCAEH
+76 GKTNVGFCAEH

-120 MTDAKYMT
+120 MTDAKYQT
-128 DAYKAK
+128 DAYKEK
-134 FGSQLWTD
+134 WGGELWTD
-142 QNMIRYHNAW
+142 QNLIRYHNAW

-167 PSDAEGQRVAIAK
+167 PSDAEGQKVAIAK

-203 TTTFYEKGCKVID
+203 TTTFYQKGEKVLD
-216 NPDCWPDVDVTLYH
+216 NTDCWPDVDVTLYH

-253 MVATPRGEPTI
+253 MVATPKKSDIPS
-264 DDYQIVVKK
+264 DKYQIVVKK

-283 PGATFSLT
+283 AGATFSLE
-291 MVGSDDPSFPM
+291 MVGSDDPKFPM

-315 PLKAGTYQVT
+315 NLKAGTYQVT

-336 NPGPYTVTLPMN
+336 NPGPYAVTLPTN

-357 TDTPI
+357 LDTPI
-362 TTSSGSIR
+362 TLASGSIR
-370 KVDKDIPTMGLAGA
+370 KVDKDRPTMGLAGA
-384 TIRITGIDNNFKYEG
+384 TIRITGIDNNFTYEG
-399 QTVAGGA
+399 QTVEGGA

-417 GSYIAEEI
+417 GSYVAEEI

-434 SPHEKKEFYWDKKS
+434 SPHEKKEFYWDKKNE
-448 DVTLVFENDSKVK
+448 VKLVFENDSKVK

-585 TTDGAGRIFLENMTP
+585 TTDGTGRIFLENMTP

-608 AVPKGYNL
+608 AVPQGYNL

-713 NAGKTEVGIDVV
+713 NAGVTNVGIDVV

-745 EGAKFEIFYAGTGG
+745 KDAKFEIFYAGTGG

-793 TEVEAPEGY
+793 TEVEAPAGY

-846 GATFQLRYLD
+846 GATFQLRYLG

-875 VCSWTGLKAGTYI
+875 VCSWTSLKAGTYI

-935 AKNPT
+935 AKHPT

-986 TEVEAPAG
+986 TEIEAPAG

-1026 EKTDAATGKLLP
+1026 EKTDAATGKLLS

-1050 EVGADGNIHNN
+1050 EVGADGNIHND

-1122 TITFANPSTCSLLI
+1122 TITFANP
-1136 KKVCSI
+1136 
-1142 NTDKMLEGAVFD
+1142 
-1154 VRYADGSVVGDS
+1154 
-1166 NGVYE
+1166 
-1171 TGADGTILITGLEAN
+1171 
-1186 KAIIVT
+1186 
-1192 ETKAPNGFAIDT
+1192 
-1204 KPQTVTT
+1204 
-1211 IAGKV
+1211 
-1216 VQLTF
+1216 
-1221 ANAPYGKLVI
+1221 
-1231 EKRDAETNN
+1231 
-1240 LLPGAE
+1240 
-1246 FRVTTAAGCE
+1246 
-1256 VGQNGVIGDTTLTS
+1256 
-1270 NGIFRTDADG
+1270 
-1280 KITISN
+1280 
-1286 LRPGNYIITEIKAP
+1286 
-1300 DGYLIDDPTRNVT
+1300 
-1313 VTAGDTQTIV
+1313 
-1323 FKNHSTCSLLIKK
+1323 STCSLLIKK

-1487 GSYVITEIKAPD
+1487 GNYVITEIKAPD

-1648 VAKLNGEIVGT
+1648 VAKMNGEIVGT

-1727 KKGIQGVK
+1727 RKGIQGVK

>member
-23 IPTSAFAASSENM
+23 IPTSAFAAPSGSM
-36 PSEITLKKSDY
+36 PSEITLQKSDY

-59 PSFDKPLYL
+59 PSFGEPLYL

-76 GKTKVGFCAEH
+76 GKTNVGFCAEH

-120 MTDAKYMT
+120 MTDAKYQT
-128 DAYKAK
+128 DTYKEK
-134 FGSQLWTD
+134 WGGELWTD
-142 QNMIRYHNAW
+142 QNLIRYHNAW

-167 PSDAEGQRVAIAK
+167 PSDAEGQKVAIAK

-203 TTTFYEKGCKVID
+203 TTTFYQKGEKVLD
-216 NPDCWPDVDVTLYH
+216 NTDCWPDVDVTLYH

-253 MVATPRGEPTI
+253 MVATPSIPTAES
-264 DDYQIVVKK
+264 YQIVVKK

-283 PGATFSLT
+283 SGATFSLT
-291 MVGSDDPSFPM
+291 MVGSTKTL

-315 PLKAGTYQVT
+315 NLKAGTYQVT

-336 NPGPYTVTLPMN
+336 NPGPYAVTLPTN
-348 GQKTVTVTA
+348 GQNTVTVTA
-357 TDTPI
+357 LDTPI
-362 TTSSGSIR
+362 TLASGSIR
-370 KVDKDIPTMGLAGA
+370 KVDKDRPTMGLAGA
-384 TIRITGIDNNFKYEG
+384 TIRITGIDNNFTYEG
-399 QTVAGGA
+399 QTVEGGA

-417 GSYIAEEI
+417 GSYVAEEI

-434 SPHEKKEFYWDKKS
+434 SPHEKKEFYWDKKNE
-448 DVTLVFENDSKVK
+448 VKLVFENDSKVK

-713 NAGKTEVGIDVV
+713 NAGVTNVGIDVV

-793 TEVEAPEGY
+793 TEVEAPAGY

-846 GATFQLRYLD
+846 GATFQLRYLG

-935 AKNPT
+935 AKHPT

-986 TEVEAPAG
+986 TEIEAPAG

-1050 EVGADGNIHNN
+1050 EVGADGNIHND

-1080 GRIIIKGLTPGNYTI
+1080 GRIIIKGLTPGHYTI

-1122 TITFANPSTCSLLI
+1122 TITFANP
-1136 KKVCSI
+1136 
-1142 NTDKMLEGAVFD
+1142 
-1154 VRYADGSVVGDS
+1154 
-1166 NGVYE
+1166 
-1171 TGADGTILITGLEAN
+1171 
-1186 KAIIVT
+1186 
-1192 ETKAPNGFAIDT
+1192 
-1204 KPQTVTT
+1204 
-1211 IAGKV
+1211 
-1216 VQLTF
+1216 
-1221 ANAPYGKLVI
+1221 
-1231 EKRDAETNN
+1231 
-1240 LLPGAE
+1240 
-1246 FRVTTAAGCE
+1246 
-1256 VGQNGVIGDTTLTS
+1256 
-1270 NGIFRTDADG
+1270 
-1280 KITISN
+1280 
-1286 LRPGNYIITEIKAP
+1286 
-1300 DGYLIDDPTRNVT
+1300 
-1313 VTAGDTQTIV
+1313 
-1323 FKNHSTCSLLIKK
+1323 STCSLLIKK

-1487 GSYVITEIKAPD
+1487 GNYIITEIKAPD

-1556 FVAQDGGAT
+1556 FVAQDGGAS

-1648 VAKLNGEIVGT
+1648 VAKMNGEIVGT

-1727 KKGIQGVK
+1727 RKGIQGVK

-2061 VQSIARWTTSV
+2061 VQSIARWTTSI

>member
-1 MRTKIGT
+1 MRQKIGT

-23 IPTSAFAASSENM
+23 IPTSAFAAPSGSM
-36 PSEITLKKSDY
+36 PSEITLQKSDY

-59 PSFDKPLYL
+59 PSFDEPLYL

-120 MTDAKYMT
+120 MTDAKYQT
-128 DAYKAK
+128 DAYKEK
-134 FGSQLWTD
+134 WGGELWTD
-142 QNMIRYHNAW
+142 QNLIRYHNAW

-167 PSDAEGQRVAIAK
+167 PSDAEGQKAAIAK

-203 TTTFYEKGCKVID
+203 TTTFYQKGEKVLD
-216 NPDCWPDVDVTLYH
+216 NTDCWPDVDVTLYH

-253 MVATPRGEPTI
+253 MVATPSIPTAES
-264 DDYQIVVKK
+264 YQIVVKK

-283 PGATFSLT
+283 SGATFSLT
-291 MVGSDDPSFPM
+291 MVGSTKTL

-315 PLKAGTYQVT
+315 NLKAGTYQVT

-336 NPGPYTVTLPMN
+336 NPGPYAVTLPTN

-357 TDTPI
+357 LDTPI
-362 TTSSGSIR
+362 TLASGSIR
-370 KVDKDIPTMGLAGA
+370 KVDKDRPTMGLAGA
-384 TIRITGIDNNFKYEG
+384 TIRITGIDNNFTYEG
-399 QTVAGGA
+399 QTVEGGA

-417 GSYIAEEI
+417 GSYVAEEI

-434 SPHEKKEFYWDKKS
+434 SPHEKKEFYWDKKNE
-448 DVTLVFENDSKVK
+448 VKLVFENDSKVK

-608 AVPKGYNL
+608 AVPEGYNL

-663 KKGGQSLGHFTTD
+663 KKGGKSLGHFTTD

-713 NAGKTEVGIDVV
+713 NAGVTNVGIDVV

-745 EGAKFEIFYAGTGG
+745 KDAKFEIFYAGTGG

-793 TEVEAPEGY
+793 TEVEAPAGY

-818 NAELTF
+818 NATLTF

-846 GATFQLRYLD
+846 GATFQLRYLG

-875 VCSWTGLKAGTYI
+875 VCSWTSLKAGTYI

-935 AKNPT
+935 AKHPT

-986 TEVEAPAG
+986 TEIEAPAG

-1026 EKTDAATGKLLP
+1026 EKTDAATGKLLS

-1050 EVGADGNIHNN
+1050 EVGADGNIHND

-1122 TITFANPSTCSLLI
+1122 TITFANP
-1136 KKVCSI
+1136 
-1142 NTDKMLEGAVFD
+1142 
-1154 VRYADGSVVGDS
+1154 
-1166 NGVYE
+1166 
-1171 TGADGTILITGLEAN
+1171 
-1186 KAIIVT
+1186 
-1192 ETKAPNGFAIDT
+1192 
-1204 KPQTVTT
+1204 
-1211 IAGKV
+1211 
-1216 VQLTF
+1216 
-1221 ANAPYGKLVI
+1221 
-1231 EKRDAETNN
+1231 
-1240 LLPGAE
+1240 
-1246 FRVTTAAGCE
+1246 
-1256 VGQNGVIGDTTLTS
+1256 
-1270 NGIFRTDADG
+1270 
-1280 KITISN
+1280 
-1286 LRPGNYIITEIKAP
+1286 
-1300 DGYLIDDPTRNVT
+1300 
-1313 VTAGDTQTIV
+1313 
-1323 FKNHSTCSLLIKK
+1323 STCSLLIKK

-1487 GSYVITEIKAPD
+1487 GNYIITEIKAPD

-1556 FVAQDGGAT
+1556 FVAQDGGAS

-1648 VAKLNGEIVGT
+1648 VAKMNGEIVGT

-1727 KKGIQGVK
+1727 RKGIQGVK

-2061 VQSIARWTTSV
+2061 VQSIARWTTSI

>member
-23 IPTSAFAASSENM
+23 IPTSAFAAPSGSM
-36 PSEITLKKSDY
+36 PSEITLQKSDY
-47 FLDTDGSKTYNS
+47 FLDTAGSKTYNS
-59 PSFDKPLYL
+59 PSFGEPLYL

-120 MTDAKYMT
+120 MTDAKYQT
-128 DAYKAK
+128 DAYKEKWGGA
-134 FGSQLWTD
+134 LWTD

-167 PSDAEGQRVAIAK
+167 PSDAEGQKVAIAK

-203 TTTFYEKGCKVID
+203 TTTFYQKGEKVLD
-216 NPDCWPDVDVTLYH
+216 NTDCWPDVDVTLYH

-253 MVATPRGEPTI
+253 MVATPKTPDTPIE
-264 DDYQIVVKK
+264 DYQIVVKK
-273 VDSSNPTKGL
+273 VDSTNPTKGL
-283 PGATFSLT
+283 AGATFSLT
-291 MVGSDDPSFPM
+291 KVGSDDPKYPL
-302 TGVTGQDGTYTFK
+302 TGVTGQDGTYTFRR
-315 PLKAGTYQVT
+315 LEAGTYQVT

-336 NPGPYTVTLPMN
+336 NPGPYAVTLPTN

-362 TTSSGSIR
+362 TIASGSIR
-370 KVDKDIPTMGLAGA
+370 KVDKDRPTMGLAGA
-384 TIRITGIDNNFKYEG
+384 TIRITGIDNNFTYEG
-399 QTVAGGA
+399 QTVEGGA

-417 GSYIAEEI
+417 GSYVAEEI

-434 SPHEKKEFYWDKKS
+434 SPHEKKEFYWDKKNE
-448 DVTLVFENDSKVK
+448 VKLVFENDSKVK

-562 TKEPVAN
+562 TKKPVAN

-713 NAGKTEVGIDVV
+713 NAGVTNVGIDVV

-846 GATFQLRYLD
+846 GATFQLRYLG

-875 VCSWTGLKAGTYI
+875 VCSWTSLKAGTYI

-935 AKNPT
+935 AKHPT

-986 TEVEAPAG
+986 TEIEAPAG

-1050 EVGADGNIHNN
+1050 EVGADGNIHND

-1122 TITFANPSTCSLLI
+1122 TITFANP
-1136 KKVCSI
+1136 
-1142 NTDKMLEGAVFD
+1142 
-1154 VRYADGSVVGDS
+1154 
-1166 NGVYE
+1166 
-1171 TGADGTILITGLEAN
+1171 
-1186 KAIIVT
+1186 
-1192 ETKAPNGFAIDT
+1192 
-1204 KPQTVTT
+1204 
-1211 IAGKV
+1211 
-1216 VQLTF
+1216 
-1221 ANAPYGKLVI
+1221 
-1231 EKRDAETNN
+1231 
-1240 LLPGAE
+1240 
-1246 FRVTTAAGCE
+1246 
-1256 VGQNGVIGDTTLTS
+1256 
-1270 NGIFRTDADG
+1270 
-1280 KITISN
+1280 
-1286 LRPGNYIITEIKAP
+1286 
-1300 DGYLIDDPTRNVT
+1300 
-1313 VTAGDTQTIV
+1313 
-1323 FKNHSTCSLLIKK
+1323 STCSLLIKK

-1473 TGADGKI
+1473 TGADGKT

-1487 GSYVITEIKAPD
+1487 GSYIITEIKAPD

-1757 HLNKTLED
+1757 HLSKTLED

>member
-23 IPTSAFAASSENM
+23 IPTSAFAAPSGSM
-36 PSEITLKKSDY
+36 PSEITLQKSDY

-59 PSFDKPLYL
+59 PSFGEPLYL

-76 GKTKVGFCAEH
+76 GKTNVGFCAEH

-120 MTDAKYMT
+120 MTDAKYQT
-128 DAYKAK
+128 DAYKEK
-134 FGSQLWTD
+134 WGGELWTD
-142 QNMIRYHNAW
+142 QNLIRYHNAW

-167 PSDAEGQRVAIAK
+167 PSDAEGQKVAIAK

-203 TTTFYEKGCKVID
+203 TTTFYQKGEKVLD
-216 NPDCWPDVDVTLYH
+216 NTDCWPDVDVTLYH

-253 MVATPRGEPTI
+253 MVATPSIPTAES
-264 DDYQIVVKK
+264 YQIVVKK

-283 PGATFSLT
+283 SGATFSLT
-291 MVGSDDPSFPM
+291 MVGSTKTL

-315 PLKAGTYQVT
+315 NLKAGTYQVT

-336 NPGPYTVTLPMN
+336 NPGPYAVTLPTN
-348 GQKTVTVTA
+348 GQNTVTVTA
-357 TDTPI
+357 LDTPI
-362 TTSSGSIR
+362 TLASGSIR
-370 KVDKDIPTMGLAGA
+370 KVDKDRPTMGLAGA
-384 TIRITGIDNNFKYEG
+384 TIRITGIDNNFTYEG
-399 QTVAGGA
+399 QTVEGGA

-417 GSYIAEEI
+417 GSYVAEEI

-434 SPHEKKEFYWDKKS
+434 SPHEKKEFYWDKKNE
-448 DVTLVFENDSKVK
+448 VKLVFENDSKVK

-713 NAGKTEVGIDVV
+713 NAGVTNVGIDVV

-793 TEVEAPEGY
+793 TEVEAPAGY

-846 GATFQLRYLD
+846 GATFQLRYLG

-935 AKNPT
+935 AKHPT

-986 TEVEAPAG
+986 TEIEAPAG

-1050 EVGADGNIHNN
+1050 EVGADGNIHND

-1080 GRIIIKGLTPGNYTI
+1080 GRIIIKGLTPGHYTI

-1122 TITFANPSTCSLLI
+1122 TITFANP
-1136 KKVCSI
+1136 
-1142 NTDKMLEGAVFD
+1142 
-1154 VRYADGSVVGDS
+1154 
-1166 NGVYE
+1166 
-1171 TGADGTILITGLEAN
+1171 
-1186 KAIIVT
+1186 
-1192 ETKAPNGFAIDT
+1192 
-1204 KPQTVTT
+1204 
-1211 IAGKV
+1211 
-1216 VQLTF
+1216 
-1221 ANAPYGKLVI
+1221 
-1231 EKRDAETNN
+1231 
-1240 LLPGAE
+1240 
-1246 FRVTTAAGCE
+1246 
-1256 VGQNGVIGDTTLTS
+1256 
-1270 NGIFRTDADG
+1270 
-1280 KITISN
+1280 
-1286 LRPGNYIITEIKAP
+1286 
-1300 DGYLIDDPTRNVT
+1300 
-1313 VTAGDTQTIV
+1313 
-1323 FKNHSTCSLLIKK
+1323 STCSLLIKK

-1487 GSYVITEIKAPD
+1487 GNYIITEIKAPD

-1648 VAKLNGEIVGT
+1648 VAKMNGEIVGT

-1727 KKGIQGVK
+1727 RKGIQGVK

>member
-23 IPTSAFAASSENM
+23 IPTSAFAAPSGSM
-36 PSEITLKKSDY
+36 PSEITLQKSDY

-59 PSFDKPLYL
+59 PSFGEPLYL

-76 GKTKVGFCAEH
+76 GETKVGFCAEH

-96 GKKWGNPEPV
+96 GKKWANPEPV

-120 MTDAKYMT
+120 MTDAKYQT
-128 DAYKAK
+128 DAYKEKWGGA
-134 FGSQLWTD
+134 LWTD
-142 QNMIRYHNAW
+142 QNLIRYHNAW

-167 PSDAEGQRVAIAK
+167 PSDAEGQKVAIAK

-203 TTTFYEKGCKVID
+203 TTTFYQKGEKVLD
-216 NPDCWPDVDVTLYH
+216 NTDCWPNVNVTLYH

-245 TNDNTQAI
+245 TNDNTQAV
-253 MVATPRGEPTI
+253 MVATPERPTSEK
-264 DDYQIVVKK
+264 YQIVVKK

-283 PGATFSLT
+283 AGAEFSLE
-291 MVGSDDPSFPM
+291 MVGSDDPKFPM
-302 TGVTGQDGTYTFK
+302 TGVTGQNGTLTFTN
-315 PLKAGTYQVT
+315 LNAGTYLVT
-325 ETEAPE
+325 ETKAPE

-336 NPGPYTVTLPMN
+336 NPGPYTVTLPTN

-362 TTSSGSIR
+362 TIASGSIR
-370 KVDKDIPTMGLAGA
+370 KVDKDRPTMGLAGA
-384 TIRITGIDNNFKYEG
+384 TIRITGIDNNFTYEG
-399 QTVAGGA
+399 QTVEGGA

-417 GSYIAEEI
+417 GSYVAEEI

-434 SPHEKKEFYWDKKS
+434 SPHEKKEFYWDKKNE
-448 DVTLVFENDSKVK
+448 VKLVFENDSKVK

-585 TTDGAGRIFLENMTP
+585 TTDGTGRIFLENMTP

-713 NAGKTEVGIDVV
+713 NAGVTNVGIDVV

-793 TEVEAPEGY
+793 TEVEAPAGY

-846 GATFQLRYLD
+846 GATFQLRYLG

-875 VCSWTGLKAGTYI
+875 VCSWTSLKAGTYI

-935 AKNPT
+935 AKHPT

-986 TEVEAPAG
+986 TEIEAPAG

-1050 EVGADGNIHNN
+1050 EVGADGNIHND

-1122 TITFANPSTCSLLI
+1122 TITFANP
-1136 KKVCSI
+1136 
-1142 NTDKMLEGAVFD
+1142 
-1154 VRYADGSVVGDS
+1154 
-1166 NGVYE
+1166 
-1171 TGADGTILITGLEAN
+1171 
-1186 KAIIVT
+1186 
-1192 ETKAPNGFAIDT
+1192 
-1204 KPQTVTT
+1204 
-1211 IAGKV
+1211 
-1216 VQLTF
+1216 
-1221 ANAPYGKLVI
+1221 
-1231 EKRDAETNN
+1231 
-1240 LLPGAE
+1240 
-1246 FRVTTAAGCE
+1246 
-1256 VGQNGVIGDTTLTS
+1256 
-1270 NGIFRTDADG
+1270 
-1280 KITISN
+1280 
-1286 LRPGNYIITEIKAP
+1286 
-1300 DGYLIDDPTRNVT
+1300 
-1313 VTAGDTQTIV
+1313 
-1323 FKNHSTCSLLIKK
+1323 STCSLLIKK

-1487 GSYVITEIKAPD
+1487 GNYVITEIKAPD

-1648 VAKLNGEIVGT
+1648 VAKMNGEIVGT

-1727 KKGIQGVK
+1727 RKGIQGVK

>member
-713 NAGKTEVGIDVV
+713 NAGVTNVGIDVV

-846 GATFQLRYLD
+846 GATFQLRYLG

-986 TEVEAPAG
+986 TEIEAPAG

-1050 EVGADGNIHNN
+1050 EVGADGNIHND

-1080 GRIIIKGLTPGNYTI
+1080 GRIIIKGLTPGHYTI

-1122 TITFANPSTCSLLI
+1122 TITFANP
-1136 KKVCSI
+1136 
-1142 NTDKMLEGAVFD
+1142 
-1154 VRYADGSVVGDS
+1154 
-1166 NGVYE
+1166 
-1171 TGADGTILITGLEAN
+1171 
-1186 KAIIVT
+1186 
-1192 ETKAPNGFAIDT
+1192 
-1204 KPQTVTT
+1204 
-1211 IAGKV
+1211 
-1216 VQLTF
+1216 
-1221 ANAPYGKLVI
+1221 
-1231 EKRDAETNN
+1231 
-1240 LLPGAE
+1240 
-1246 FRVTTAAGCE
+1246 
-1256 VGQNGVIGDTTLTS
+1256 
-1270 NGIFRTDADG
+1270 
-1280 KITISN
+1280 
-1286 LRPGNYIITEIKAP
+1286 
-1300 DGYLIDDPTRNVT
+1300 
-1313 VTAGDTQTIV
+1313 
-1323 FKNHSTCSLLIKK
+1323 STCSLLIKK

-1487 GSYVITEIKAPD
+1487 GNYIITEIKAPD

-1915 AQTMNNNVMRWTV
+1915 AQTMNNNIMRWTV

-2061 VQSIARWTTSV
+2061 VQSIARWTTSI

>member
-23 IPTSAFAASSENM
+23 IPTSAFAAPSGSM
-36 PSEITLKKSDY
+36 PSEITLQKSDY

-59 PSFDKPLYL
+59 PSFGEPLYL

-76 GKTKVGFCAEH
+76 GKTQVGFCAEH

-120 MTDAKYMT
+120 MTDAKYQT
-128 DAYKAK
+128 DAYKEK
-134 FGSQLWTD
+134 WGGELWTD
-142 QNMIRYHNAW
+142 QNLIRYHNAW

-167 PSDAEGQRVAIAK
+167 PSDAEGQKVAIAK

-203 TTTFYEKGCKVID
+203 TTTFYQKGEKVLD
-216 NPDCWPDVDVTLYH
+216 NTDCWPDVDVTLYR

-245 TNDNTQAI
+245 TNDNTQAV
-253 MVATPRGEPTI
+253 MVATPKKEPTGDTYRI
-264 DDYQIVVKK
+264 IVKK

-283 PGATFSLT
+283 AGATFSLE
-291 MVGSDDPSFPM
+291 MVGSDGPSFPK
-302 TGVTGQDGTYTFK
+302 TGVTGQDGTYIFDR
-315 PLKAGTYQVT
+315 LEAGTYKVT

-336 NPGPYTVTLPMN
+336 NPGPYAVTLPTN
-348 GQKTVTVTA
+348 GQNTVTVTA
-357 TDTPI
+357 LDTPI
-362 TTSSGSIR
+362 TLASGSIR
-370 KVDKDIPTMGLAGA
+370 KVDKDRPTMGLAGA
-384 TIRITGIDNNFKYEG
+384 TIRITGIDNNFTYEG
-399 QTVAGGA
+399 QTVEGGA

-417 GSYIAEEI
+417 GSYVAEEI

-434 SPHEKKEFYWDKKS
+434 SPHEKKEFYWDKKNE
-448 DVTLVFENDSKVK
+448 VKLVFENDSKVK

-713 NAGKTEVGIDVV
+713 NAGVTNVGIDVV

-793 TEVEAPEGY
+793 TEVEAPAGY

-846 GATFQLRYLD
+846 GATFQLRYLG

-935 AKNPT
+935 AKHPT

-986 TEVEAPAG
+986 TEIEAPAG

-1050 EVGADGNIHNN
+1050 EVGADGNIHND

-1122 TITFANPSTCSLLI
+1122 TITFANP
-1136 KKVCSI
+1136 
-1142 NTDKMLEGAVFD
+1142 
-1154 VRYADGSVVGDS
+1154 
-1166 NGVYE
+1166 
-1171 TGADGTILITGLEAN
+1171 
-1186 KAIIVT
+1186 
-1192 ETKAPNGFAIDT
+1192 
-1204 KPQTVTT
+1204 
-1211 IAGKV
+1211 
-1216 VQLTF
+1216 
-1221 ANAPYGKLVI
+1221 
-1231 EKRDAETNN
+1231 
-1240 LLPGAE
+1240 
-1246 FRVTTAAGCE
+1246 
-1256 VGQNGVIGDTTLTS
+1256 
-1270 NGIFRTDADG
+1270 
-1280 KITISN
+1280 
-1286 LRPGNYIITEIKAP
+1286 
-1300 DGYLIDDPTRNVT
+1300 
-1313 VTAGDTQTIV
+1313 
-1323 FKNHSTCSLLIKK
+1323 STCSLLIKK

-1487 GSYVITEIKAPD
+1487 GNYIITEIKAPD

-1648 VAKLNGEIVGT
+1648 VAKMNGEIVGT

-1727 KKGIQGVK
+1727 RKGIQGVK

>member
-23 IPTSAFAASSENM
+23 IPTSAFAAPSGSM
-36 PSEITLKKSDY
+36 PSEITLQKSDY

-59 PSFDKPLYL
+59 PSFGEPLYL

-76 GKTKVGFCAEH
+76 GETKIGFCAEH

-120 MTDAKYMT
+120 MTDTKYQT
-128 DAYKAK
+128 DAYKEK
-134 FGSQLWTD
+134 WGGELWTD
-142 QNMIRYHNAW
+142 QNLIRYHNAW

-167 PSDAEGQRVAIAK
+167 PSDAEGQKVAIAK

-203 TTTFYEKGCKVID
+203 TTTFYQKGEKVLD
-216 NPDCWPDVDVTLYH
+216 NTDCWPDVDVTLYR

-245 TNDNTQAI
+245 TNDNTQAV
-253 MVATPRGEPTI
+253 MVATPKKEPTSEE
-264 DDYQIVVKK
+264 YQIVVKK

-283 PGATFSLT
+283 AGAEFSLE
-291 MVGSDDPSFPM
+291 MVGSDDPKFPM
-302 TGVTGQDGTYTFK
+302 TGVTRQNGTYTFRG
-315 PLKAGTYQVT
+315 LKAGTYQVT
-325 ETEAPE
+325 ETTAPD

-336 NPGPYTVTLPMN
+336 NPGPYTVTLPTN

-357 TDTPI
+357 LDTPI
-362 TTSSGSIR
+362 TLASGSIR
-370 KVDKDIPTMGLAGA
+370 KVDKDRPTMGLAGA
-384 TIRITGIDNNFKYEG
+384 TIRITGIDNNFTYEG
-399 QTVAGGA
+399 QTVEGGA

-417 GSYIAEEI
+417 GSYVAEEI

-434 SPHEKKEFYWDKKS
+434 SPHEKKEFYWDKKNE
-448 DVTLVFENDSKVK
+448 VKLVFENDSKVK

-557 KIDSV
+557 KINSV

-713 NAGKTEVGIDVV
+713 NAGVTNVGIDVV

-793 TEVEAPEGY
+793 TEVEAPAGY

-846 GATFQLRYLD
+846 GATFQLRYLG

-986 TEVEAPAG
+986 TEIEAPAG

-1050 EVGADGNIHNN
+1050 EVGADGNIHND

-1080 GRIIIKGLTPGNYTI
+1080 GRIIIKGLTPGHYTI

-1122 TITFANPSTCSLLI
+1122 TITFANP
-1136 KKVCSI
+1136 
-1142 NTDKMLEGAVFD
+1142 
-1154 VRYADGSVVGDS
+1154 
-1166 NGVYE
+1166 
-1171 TGADGTILITGLEAN
+1171 
-1186 KAIIVT
+1186 
-1192 ETKAPNGFAIDT
+1192 
-1204 KPQTVTT
+1204 
-1211 IAGKV
+1211 
-1216 VQLTF
+1216 
-1221 ANAPYGKLVI
+1221 
-1231 EKRDAETNN
+1231 
-1240 LLPGAE
+1240 
-1246 FRVTTAAGCE
+1246 
-1256 VGQNGVIGDTTLTS
+1256 
-1270 NGIFRTDADG
+1270 
-1280 KITISN
+1280 
-1286 LRPGNYIITEIKAP
+1286 
-1300 DGYLIDDPTRNVT
+1300 
-1313 VTAGDTQTIV
+1313 
-1323 FKNHSTCSLLIKK
+1323 STCSLLIKK

-1487 GSYVITEIKAPD
+1487 GNYIITEIKAPD

-1648 VAKLNGEIVGT
+1648 VAKMNGEIVGT

-1727 KKGIQGVK
+1727 RKGIQGVK

>member
-497 TITVPN
+497 TITVQN

-713 NAGKTEVGIDVV
+713 NAGVTNVGIDVV

-793 TEVEAPEGY
+793 TEVEAPAGY

-846 GATFQLRYLD
+846 GATFQLRYLG

-875 VCSWTGLKAGTYI
+875 VCSWTSLKAGTYI

-935 AKNPT
+935 AKHPT

-986 TEVEAPAG
+986 TEIEAPAG

-1026 EKTDAATGKLLP
+1026 EKTDAATGKLLS

-1050 EVGADGNIHNN
+1050 EVGADGNIHND

-1122 TITFANPSTCSLLI
+1122 TITFANP
-1136 KKVCSI
+1136 
-1142 NTDKMLEGAVFD
+1142 
-1154 VRYADGSVVGDS
+1154 
-1166 NGVYE
+1166 
-1171 TGADGTILITGLEAN
+1171 
-1186 KAIIVT
+1186 
-1192 ETKAPNGFAIDT
+1192 
-1204 KPQTVTT
+1204 
-1211 IAGKV
+1211 
-1216 VQLTF
+1216 
-1221 ANAPYGKLVI
+1221 
-1231 EKRDAETNN
+1231 
-1240 LLPGAE
+1240 
-1246 FRVTTAAGCE
+1246 
-1256 VGQNGVIGDTTLTS
+1256 
-1270 NGIFRTDADG
+1270 
-1280 KITISN
+1280 
-1286 LRPGNYIITEIKAP
+1286 
-1300 DGYLIDDPTRNVT
+1300 
-1313 VTAGDTQTIV
+1313 
-1323 FKNHSTCSLLIKK
+1323 STCSLLIKK

-1487 GSYVITEIKAPD
+1487 GNYVITEIKAPD

-1648 VAKLNGEIVGT
+1648 VAKMNGEIVGT

-1727 KKGIQGVK
+1727 RKGIQGVK

>member
-23 IPTSAFAASSENM
+23 IPTSAFAAPSGSM
-36 PSEITLKKSDY
+36 PSEITLQKSDY

-59 PSFDKPLYL
+59 PSFGEPLYL

-76 GKTKVGFCAEH
+76 GETKIGFCAEH

-120 MTDAKYMT
+120 MTDAKYQT
-128 DAYKAK
+128 DAYKEK
-134 FGSQLWTD
+134 WGGELWTD
-142 QNMIRYHNAW
+142 QNLIRYHNAW

-167 PSDAEGQRVAIAK
+167 PSDAEGQKVAIAK

-203 TTTFYEKGCKVID
+203 TTTFYQKGEKVLD
-216 NPDCWPDVDVTLYH
+216 NTDCWPDVDVTLYR

-245 TNDNTQAI
+245 TNDNTQAV
-253 MVATPRGEPTI
+253 MVATPKKSDIPS
-264 DDYQIVVKK
+264 DKYQIVVKK

-283 PGATFSLT
+283 AGATFSLE
-291 MVGSDDPSFPM
+291 MVGSDDPKFPM

-315 PLKAGTYQVT
+315 NLKAGTYQVT

-336 NPGPYTVTLPMN
+336 NPGPYAVTLPTN

-357 TDTPI
+357 LDTPI
-362 TTSSGSIR
+362 TLASGSIR
-370 KVDKDIPTMGLAGA
+370 KVDKDRPTMGLAGA
-384 TIRITGIDNNFKYEG
+384 TIRITGIDNNFTYEG
-399 QTVAGGA
+399 QTVEGGA

-417 GSYIAEEI
+417 GSYVAEEI

-434 SPHEKKEFYWDKKS
+434 SPHEKKEFYWDKKNE
-448 DVTLVFENDSKVK
+448 VKLVFENDSKVK

-577 DGTYHETL
+577 DGTYHEAL

-713 NAGKTEVGIDVV
+713 NAGVTNVGIDVV

-793 TEVEAPEGY
+793 TEVEAPAGY

-846 GATFQLRYLD
+846 GATFQLRYLG

-862 GTVIGEKVTDQNG
+862 GTAIGEKVTDQNG

-980 EKTIIV
+980 KKTIIV
-986 TEVEAPAG
+986 TEIEAPAG

-1050 EVGADGNIHNN
+1050 EVGADGNIHND

-1122 TITFANPSTCSLLI
+1122 TITFANP
-1136 KKVCSI
+1136 
-1142 NTDKMLEGAVFD
+1142 
-1154 VRYADGSVVGDS
+1154 
-1166 NGVYE
+1166 
-1171 TGADGTILITGLEAN
+1171 
-1186 KAIIVT
+1186 
-1192 ETKAPNGFAIDT
+1192 
-1204 KPQTVTT
+1204 
-1211 IAGKV
+1211 
-1216 VQLTF
+1216 
-1221 ANAPYGKLVI
+1221 
-1231 EKRDAETNN
+1231 
-1240 LLPGAE
+1240 
-1246 FRVTTAAGCE
+1246 
-1256 VGQNGVIGDTTLTS
+1256 
-1270 NGIFRTDADG
+1270 
-1280 KITISN
+1280 
-1286 LRPGNYIITEIKAP
+1286 
-1300 DGYLIDDPTRNVT
+1300 
-1313 VTAGDTQTIV
+1313 
-1323 FKNHSTCSLLIKK
+1323 STCSLLIKK

-1487 GSYVITEIKAPD
+1487 GNYIITEIKAPD

-1648 VAKLNGEIVGT
+1648 VAKMNGEIVGT

-1727 KKGIQGVK
+1727 RKGIQGVK

>member
-1 MRTKIGT
+1 MRQKIGT

-23 IPTSAFAASSENM
+23 IPTSAFAAPSGSM
-36 PSEITLKKSDY
+36 PSEITLQKSDY

-59 PSFDKPLYL
+59 PSFGEPLYL

-120 MTDAKYMT
+120 MTDAKYQT
-128 DAYKAK
+128 DAYKEK
-134 FGSQLWTD
+134 WGGELWTD
-142 QNMIRYHNAW
+142 QNLIRYHNAW

-167 PSDAEGQRVAIAK
+167 PSDAEGQKAAIAK

-203 TTTFYEKGCKVID
+203 TTTFYQKGEKVLD
-216 NPDCWPDVDVTLYH
+216 NTDCWPDVDVTLYH

-253 MVATPRGEPTI
+253 MVATPSIPTAES
-264 DDYQIVVKK
+264 YQIVVKK

-283 PGATFSLT
+283 SGATFSLT
-291 MVGSDDPSFPM
+291 MVGSTKTL

-315 PLKAGTYQVT
+315 NLKAGTYQVT

-336 NPGPYTVTLPMN
+336 NPGPYAVTLPTN

-357 TDTPI
+357 LDTPI
-362 TTSSGSIR
+362 TLASGSIR
-370 KVDKDIPTMGLAGA
+370 KVDKDRPTMGLAGA
-384 TIRITGIDNNFKYEG
+384 TIRITGIDNNFTYEG
-399 QTVAGGA
+399 QTVEGGA

-417 GSYIAEEI
+417 GSYVAEEI

-434 SPHEKKEFYWDKKS
+434 SPHEKKEFYWDKKNE
-448 DVTLVFENDSKVK
+448 VKLVFENDSKVK

-713 NAGKTEVGIDVV
+713 NAGVTNVGIDVV
-725 NLKKPEITVK
+725 NLKKPKITVK

-793 TEVEAPEGY
+793 TEVEAPAGY

-846 GATFQLRYLD
+846 GATFQLRYLG

-875 VCSWTGLKAGTYI
+875 VCSWTSLKAGTYI

-935 AKNPT
+935 AKHPT

-980 EKTIIV
+980 KKTIIV
-986 TEVEAPAG
+986 TEIEAPAG

-1050 EVGADGNIHNN
+1050 EVGADGNIHND

-1080 GRIIIKGLTPGNYTI
+1080 GRIIIKGLTPGHYTI

-1122 TITFANPSTCSLLI
+1122 TITFANP
-1136 KKVCSI
+1136 
-1142 NTDKMLEGAVFD
+1142 
-1154 VRYADGSVVGDS
+1154 
-1166 NGVYE
+1166 
-1171 TGADGTILITGLEAN
+1171 
-1186 KAIIVT
+1186 
-1192 ETKAPNGFAIDT
+1192 
-1204 KPQTVTT
+1204 
-1211 IAGKV
+1211 
-1216 VQLTF
+1216 
-1221 ANAPYGKLVI
+1221 
-1231 EKRDAETNN
+1231 
-1240 LLPGAE
+1240 
-1246 FRVTTAAGCE
+1246 
-1256 VGQNGVIGDTTLTS
+1256 
-1270 NGIFRTDADG
+1270 
-1280 KITISN
+1280 
-1286 LRPGNYIITEIKAP
+1286 
-1300 DGYLIDDPTRNVT
+1300 
-1313 VTAGDTQTIV
+1313 
-1323 FKNHSTCSLLIKK
+1323 STCSLLIKK

-1487 GSYVITEIKAPD
+1487 GNYVITEIKAPD

-1648 VAKLNGEIVGT
+1648 VAKMNGEIVGT

-1727 KKGIQGVK
+1727 RKGIQGVR

>member
-23 IPTSAFAASSENM
+23 IPTSAFAAPSGSM
-36 PSEITLKKSDY
+36 PSEITLQKSDY

-59 PSFDKPLYL
+59 PSFGEPLYL

-76 GKTKVGFCAEH
+76 GKTNVGFCAEH

-120 MTDAKYMT
+120 MTDAKYQT
-128 DAYKAK
+128 DAYKEK
-134 FGSQLWTD
+134 WGGELWTD
-142 QNMIRYHNAW
+142 QNLIRYHNAW

-167 PSDAEGQRVAIAK
+167 PSDAEGQKVAIAK

-203 TTTFYEKGCKVID
+203 TTTFYQKGEKVLD
-216 NPDCWPDVDVTLYH
+216 NTDCWPDVDVTLYH

-253 MVATPRGEPTI
+253 MVATPKKSDIPS
-264 DDYQIVVKK
+264 DKYQIVVKK

-283 PGATFSLT
+283 AGATFSLE
-291 MVGSDDPSFPM
+291 MVGSDDPKFPM

-315 PLKAGTYQVT
+315 NLKAGTYQVT

-336 NPGPYTVTLPMN
+336 NPGPYAVTLPTN

-357 TDTPI
+357 LDTPI
-362 TTSSGSIR
+362 TLASGSIR
-370 KVDKDIPTMGLAGA
+370 KVDKDRPTMGLAGA
-384 TIRITGIDNNFKYEG
+384 TIRITGIDNNFTYEG
-399 QTVAGGA
+399 QTVEGGA

-417 GSYIAEEI
+417 GSYVAEEI

-434 SPHEKKEFYWDKKS
+434 SPHEKKEFYWDKKNE
-448 DVTLVFENDSKVK
+448 VKLVFENDSKVK

-577 DGTYHETL
+577 DGTYHEAL
-585 TTDGAGRIFLENMTP
+585 TTDGAGRIFLESMTP

-713 NAGKTEVGIDVV
+713 NAGVTNVGIDVV

-793 TEVEAPEGY
+793 TEVEAPAGY

-846 GATFQLRYLD
+846 GATFQLRYLG

-875 VCSWTGLKAGTYI
+875 VCSWTSLKAGTYI

-935 AKNPT
+935 AKHPT

-986 TEVEAPAG
+986 TEIEAPAG

-1026 EKTDAATGKLLP
+1026 EKTDAATGKLLS

-1050 EVGADGNIHNN
+1050 EVGADGNIHND

-1122 TITFANPSTCSLLI
+1122 TITFANP
-1136 KKVCSI
+1136 
-1142 NTDKMLEGAVFD
+1142 
-1154 VRYADGSVVGDS
+1154 
-1166 NGVYE
+1166 
-1171 TGADGTILITGLEAN
+1171 
-1186 KAIIVT
+1186 
-1192 ETKAPNGFAIDT
+1192 
-1204 KPQTVTT
+1204 
-1211 IAGKV
+1211 
-1216 VQLTF
+1216 
-1221 ANAPYGKLVI
+1221 
-1231 EKRDAETNN
+1231 
-1240 LLPGAE
+1240 
-1246 FRVTTAAGCE
+1246 
-1256 VGQNGVIGDTTLTS
+1256 
-1270 NGIFRTDADG
+1270 
-1280 KITISN
+1280 
-1286 LRPGNYIITEIKAP
+1286 
-1300 DGYLIDDPTRNVT
+1300 
-1313 VTAGDTQTIV
+1313 
-1323 FKNHSTCSLLIKK
+1323 STCSLLIKK

-1487 GSYVITEIKAPD
+1487 GNYIITEIKAPD

-1648 VAKLNGEIVGT
+1648 VAKMNGEIVGT

-1727 KKGIQGVK
+1727 RKGIQGVK

-1915 AQTMNNNVMRWTV
+1915 AQTMNNNIMRWTV

-1957 LVTGTYSTTQTYKVT
+1957 LVTGTYSTMQTYKVT

>member
-23 IPTSAFAASSENM
+23 IPTSAFAAPSGSM
-36 PSEITLKKSDY
+36 PSEITLQKSDY

-59 PSFDKPLYL
+59 PSFGEPLYL

-76 GKTKVGFCAEH
+76 GKTNVGFCAEH

-120 MTDAKYMT
+120 MTDAKYQT
-128 DAYKAK
+128 DAYKEK
-134 FGSQLWTD
+134 WGGELWTD
-142 QNMIRYHNAW
+142 QNLIRYHNAW

-167 PSDAEGQRVAIAK
+167 PSDAEGQKVAIAK

-203 TTTFYEKGCKVID
+203 TTTFYQKGEKVLD
-216 NPDCWPDVDVTLYH
+216 NTDCWPDVDVTLYH

-253 MVATPRGEPTI
+253 MVATPSIPTAES
-264 DDYQIVVKK
+264 YQIVVKK

-283 PGATFSLT
+283 SGATFSLT
-291 MVGSDDPSFPM
+291 MVGSTKTL

-315 PLKAGTYQVT
+315 NLKAGTYQVT

-336 NPGPYTVTLPMN
+336 NPGPYAVTLPTN
-348 GQKTVTVTA
+348 GQNTVTVTA
-357 TDTPI
+357 LDTPI
-362 TTSSGSIR
+362 TLASGSIR
-370 KVDKDIPTMGLAGA
+370 KVDKDRPTMGLAGA
-384 TIRITGIDNNFKYEG
+384 TIRITGIDNNFTYEG
-399 QTVAGGA
+399 QTVEGGA

-417 GSYIAEEI
+417 GSYVAEEI

-434 SPHEKKEFYWDKKS
+434 SPHEKKEFYWDKKNE
-448 DVTLVFENDSKVK
+448 VKLVFENDSKVK

-713 NAGKTEVGIDVV
+713 NAGVTNVGIDVV

-793 TEVEAPEGY
+793 TEVEAPAGY

-846 GATFQLRYLD
+846 GATFQLRYLG

-875 VCSWTGLKAGTYI
+875 VCSWTSLKAGTYI

-935 AKNPT
+935 AKHPT

-986 TEVEAPAG
+986 TEIEAPAG

-1050 EVGADGNIHNN
+1050 EVGADGNIHND

-1080 GRIIIKGLTPGNYTI
+1080 GRIIIKGLTPGHYTI

-1122 TITFANPSTCSLLI
+1122 TITFANP
-1136 KKVCSI
+1136 
-1142 NTDKMLEGAVFD
+1142 
-1154 VRYADGSVVGDS
+1154 
-1166 NGVYE
+1166 
-1171 TGADGTILITGLEAN
+1171 
-1186 KAIIVT
+1186 
-1192 ETKAPNGFAIDT
+1192 
-1204 KPQTVTT
+1204 
-1211 IAGKV
+1211 
-1216 VQLTF
+1216 
-1221 ANAPYGKLVI
+1221 
-1231 EKRDAETNN
+1231 
-1240 LLPGAE
+1240 
-1246 FRVTTAAGCE
+1246 
-1256 VGQNGVIGDTTLTS
+1256 
-1270 NGIFRTDADG
+1270 
-1280 KITISN
+1280 
-1286 LRPGNYIITEIKAP
+1286 
-1300 DGYLIDDPTRNVT
+1300 
-1313 VTAGDTQTIV
+1313 
-1323 FKNHSTCSLLIKK
+1323 STCSLLIKK

-1487 GSYVITEIKAPD
+1487 GNYIITEIKAPD

-1648 VAKLNGEIVGT
+1648 VAKMNGEIVGT

-1727 KKGIQGVK
+1727 RKGIQGVK

>member
-1 MRTKIGT
+1 
-8 RLLSLFLTAICVIGL
+8 
-23 IPTSAFAASSENM
+23 M
-36 PSEITLKKSDY
+36 PSEITLQKSDY

-59 PSFDKPLYL
+59 PSFGEPLYL

-76 GKTKVGFCAEH
+76 GKTNVGFCAEH

-120 MTDAKYMT
+120 MTDAKYQT
-128 DAYKAK
+128 DAYKEK
-134 FGSQLWTD
+134 WGGELWTD
-142 QNMIRYHNAW
+142 QNLIRYHNAW

-167 PSDAEGQRVAIAK
+167 PSDAEGQKVAIAK

-203 TTTFYEKGCKVID
+203 TTTFYQKGEKVLD
-216 NPDCWPDVDVTLYH
+216 NTDCWPDVDVTLYH

-253 MVATPRGEPTI
+253 MVATPSIPTAES
-264 DDYQIVVKK
+264 YQIVVKK

-283 PGATFSLT
+283 SGATFSLT
-291 MVGSDDPSFPM
+291 MVGSTKTL

-315 PLKAGTYQVT
+315 NLKAGTYQVT

-336 NPGPYTVTLPMN
+336 NPGPYAVTLPTN
-348 GQKTVTVTA
+348 GQNTVTVTA
-357 TDTPI
+357 LDTPI
-362 TTSSGSIR
+362 TLASGSIR
-370 KVDKDIPTMGLAGA
+370 KVDKDRPTMGLAGA
-384 TIRITGIDNNFKYEG
+384 TIRITGIDNNFTYEG
-399 QTVAGGA
+399 QTVEGGA

-417 GSYIAEEI
+417 GSYVAEEI

-434 SPHEKKEFYWDKKS
+434 SPHEKKEFYWDKKNE
-448 DVTLVFENDSKVK
+448 VKLVFENDSKVK

-713 NAGKTEVGIDVV
+713 NSGVTNVGIDVV

-793 TEVEAPEGY
+793 TEVEAPAGY

-846 GATFQLRYLD
+846 GATFQLRYLG

-875 VCSWTGLKAGTYI
+875 VCSWTSLKAGTYI

-935 AKNPT
+935 AKHPT

-986 TEVEAPAG
+986 TEIEAPAG

-1050 EVGADGNIHNN
+1050 EVGADGNIHND

-1122 TITFANPSTCSLLI
+1122 TITFANP
-1136 KKVCSI
+1136 
-1142 NTDKMLEGAVFD
+1142 
-1154 VRYADGSVVGDS
+1154 
-1166 NGVYE
+1166 
-1171 TGADGTILITGLEAN
+1171 
-1186 KAIIVT
+1186 
-1192 ETKAPNGFAIDT
+1192 
-1204 KPQTVTT
+1204 
-1211 IAGKV
+1211 
-1216 VQLTF
+1216 
-1221 ANAPYGKLVI
+1221 
-1231 EKRDAETNN
+1231 
-1240 LLPGAE
+1240 
-1246 FRVTTAAGCE
+1246 
-1256 VGQNGVIGDTTLTS
+1256 
-1270 NGIFRTDADG
+1270 
-1280 KITISN
+1280 
-1286 LRPGNYIITEIKAP
+1286 
-1300 DGYLIDDPTRNVT
+1300 
-1313 VTAGDTQTIV
+1313 
-1323 FKNHSTCSLLIKK
+1323 STCSLLIKK

-1487 GSYVITEIKAPD
+1487 GNYVITEIKAPD

-1648 VAKLNGEIVGT
+1648 VAKMNGEIVGT

-1727 KKGIQGVK
+1727 RKGIQGVK